1 MNKKYRTVYNKASKT
16 WTLSLVNEEKQVSSR
31 MNGKRFV
38 FNAIASGLMIASG
51 QAFAA
56 NGAVTTDDVST
67 RAAGTDNVCYFDS
80 KTNAV
85 ICGSNAS
92 ASSTGSVAIG
102 TDAKAGGRTKPNT
115 QTVDT
120 ADVNN
125 IAIGQGAVAS
135 AQNPIE
141 AIGSGNIAI
150 GKNVK
155 AVGNSS
161 LAMGNSTGNYGGPQ
175 TYAAGAD
182 SYAIGNGARTGTTVN
197 SASQATGEKSKPA
210 ATPALGAIAF
220 GSDSWVKDE
229 GRYGIAIGD
238 NAYVGLDDGVQKT
251 NNDDVDGGVAIGR
264 RARATK
270 QYATAMGSWAQATEN
285 HATAMGSYAQATGK
299 HATSMGSYAQA
310 TGAQSIAI
318 GGSSGTIY
326 AAKASGLSSIALGEV
341 TRSEGLRSVAISK
354 EANATAQDSIA
365 MGTKSKATVVNALAI
380 GTNSEAL
387 AQNSIAI
394 GDGAKVQSTALTQA
408 TINALNTAQTAY
420 DNAVKA
426 GGSSPNDE
434 QAKTIATAKTALDTA
449 KTNYTTAAGLAKN
462 SIAIGKGAQAT
473 GTQSISIGTG
483 NKVTG
488 NSSGAYGDPSEVRGN
503 NSYTFGND
511 NIVNTATSDSFILGN
526 QNGMGTLGQYDGNG
540 KLTLGSGTGATDA
553 SHSVS
558 LGNRNHI
565 DTKDTFVLGSGINTT
580 GTGSSLKSI
589 GSTVANSVYLGKDSS
604 ANGNE
609 NADAL
614 KYQTLLDSNQ
624 QGKTTTGGMAKVD
637 EATVNGISYGGFAG
651 NTPIGVVTVGYSGGE
666 RRIQNVAAGEISD
679 TSTDAINGSQLYL
692 ITEGLSKQIS
702 GNTTALGG
710 NAAYNPE
717 TKVYTAPTYNLYT
730 GTSTPNTTGSNTQPT
745 STSNTVGDAITAL
758 NNYVNNGFNV
768 KDNVGDTQG
777 VVTPGESVQFINGKG
792 TTSTVTTEDNGVT
805 KIQYDVVK
813 SGLTANPSNG
823 TVTATDKGDAFA
835 TAGDIATAINNS
847 GFIATASGNQTGAK
861 EQLIKAGEKVT
872 LDAGKN
878 LTVVQED
885 GKFSFA
891 TADDVNFNNVNTHT
905 LSVGNSQT
913 TPVVNMT
920 TAVAVPAT
928 NNATEP
934 ATALDI
940 KSSDGKPTQITGVGS
955 TLNKEDVATNPMT
968 NGASNPVNTQL
979 VNLTENSVNPNSA
992 ATVGDL
998 QNMGWLVSATEG
1010 NGYKDVVKNANQVDF
1025 KGTGLATVKGETV
1038 GNIRTIT
1045 VDVNAQAVSNKSQLP
1060 VVYTKAD
1067 GTKVVKDPVSGNFYV
1082 ANADGTPDTKQQVA
1096 VGDVITSMN
1105 NGDNST
1111 TAPTTLANVKGSLKP
1126 TYNVGDMTIG
1136 QDGKPTQVAATAPT
1150 KSETL
1155 APADAAKVY
1164 NHAATVGDVLNA
1176 GWNLQNNG
1184 DAKDFVKPYD
1194 TVNFVNGTG
1203 TTAVVTTSADGKTSE
1218 IRIDSPM
1225 GYVGT
1230 DGKTVDANG
1239 KPNTATNSVS
1249 LVGKDDTKPV
1259 ALKNVSSGLVDNS
1272 TGDAVKLADAAGTT
1286 LTNAV
1291 NVGDLKQAA
1300 AAATTKVDGDSGVSV
1315 TPQTNA
1321 DGSTTYTV
1329 AAKTDG
1335 VTTEVVEGKIVA
1347 KTSPLTNDTMTG
1359 KVNTPNSP
1367 TSLATAGDIA
1377 TAINNSGFIATASG
1391 NQTGAKEQLIKAGE
1405 KVTLDAGKNLTVVQE
1420 DGKFSFA
1427 TADDVNFNNVN
1438 THTLS
1443 VGNSQT
1449 TPVVNMTTAV
1459 AVPATNNATEPAT
1472 ALDIKSSDGK
1482 PTQIT
1487 GVGSTLNKEDVATNP
1502 MTNGASNPVN
1512 TQLVNLT
1519 ENSVNPNSAATVG
1532 DLQNMGWLVSATEG
1546 NGYKDV
1552 VKNANQVDFKG
1563 TGLATVKGETVGN
1576 IRTITVDVNA
1586 QAVSNKSQ
1594 LPVVY
1599 TKADG
1604 TKVVKDPVSG
1614 NFYVANADGTPDTKQ
1629 QVAVGDVITSMNNG
1643 DNSTTAPTT
1652 LANVKGSLKPT
1663 YNVGDMTI
1671 GQDGKPT
1678 QVAATAP
1685 TKSETLAPA
1694 DAAKVYNH
1702 AATVGDVLNA
1712 GWNLQ
1717 NNGDAKDF
1725 VKPYDTVNFVNGT
1738 GTTAVVTT
1746 SADGKTS
1753 EIRIDSPMGYVGT
1766 DGKTVDANGKPNTA
1780 TNSVSLVGKDDTKP
1794 VALKNVSSGL
1804 VDNST
1809 GDAVKLADAAGT
1821 TLTNAVNVGDL
1832 KQAAAAATTKVDGDS
1847 GVSVT
1852 PQTNADGS
1860 TTYTVAAKTDGVT
1873 TEVVEG
1879 KIVAKTSPLTNDTMT
1894 GKVNTPNSPTSLATA
1909 GDIATAINNSGFTL
1923 TAQGD
1928 NGSLVKP
1935 GSTVDMKNTD
1945 GNILISKQKDSND
1958 VTYNLSKDIKVNSV
1972 TAGNTKVSND
1982 GVTINNGAAGQPV
1995 TLSANGLDNGGNKIT
2010 NVAAGQA
2017 DTDAVNVSQLNS
2029 AVAGSKEN
2037 VTSSNKTVNIAETTD
2052 PTTGAK
2058 TFDLAVNTGSSLK
2071 TDPTTGKID
2080 VNTDGNT
2087 IKQDPTTGALQV
2099 ATTTITPNA
2108 NGSVNAGDKTSLATA
2123 ETVANAINQ
2132 SGFNLTTSASE
2143 GTVSGST
2150 NELVNPSE
2158 TITLDAGKNIAVTQ
2172 KGNTISVATKDEVAF
2187 KSVTVPTTNS
2197 NVVINKDGINAGNT
2211 KVTGVASGTNVAVTN
2226 VNAPTDAEKTNI
2238 ANAVKNATGNMLTNA
2253 ANIGDLQAVAQNV
2266 NGSVN
2271 NIVNNVNNIHNIL
2284 GGTVFTTY
2292 NVDDNK
2298 TYTTNSVKSAIDRMN
2313 NEGIKYLHVND
2324 ETAGTNYG
2332 SDGTTTHDSNANGA
2346 YAAAIGYDANA
2357 KGTSSIAIGHGAEA
2371 TGTQSISIGTGNK
2384 VAGNHSGAFGDPN
2397 IINGTTLDG
2406 TKVVDGSYAFG
2417 NNNIINSANT
2427 FVLGNNVNNKG
2438 LDTSNNPTAMGST
2451 VENSIYLGNQTTAT
2465 ADAGYNLTT
2474 SGESGS
2480 TTTGGATGTVNSA
2493 TVSGVTYGGFAGA
2506 TANGVVSVGASGS
2519 ERRIQNVA
2527 AGEIS
2532 ATSTDAINGSQLY
2545 QTTSKVISSLPLQY
2559 SNADAPVQSN
2569 GGSQTNHVTLV
2580 GANEQAPVTLHNVAE
2595 GVAPTDAVN
2604 VNQLYKLNNNLH
2616 YKMQNIADE
2625 ADAGTASAMAA
2636 AGLPQA
2642 YLPGKSMVAVSG
2654 STYRGKQGYAIG
2666 MSAISD
2672 GGNWVIKGVA
2682 TGNSKGHFG
2691 ATIGAGYQW

>member
-197 SASQATGEKSKPA
+197 SASQATGEQSKPA

-220 GSDSWVKDE
+220 GSDAWVKDE

-238 NAYVGLDDGVQKT
+238 NAYVGLDENVAKE

-270 QYATAMGSWAQATEN
+270 KYATAMGSWAQATEN

-365 MGTKSKATVVNALAI
+365 MGTKSKATAVNALAI

-394 GDGAKVQSTALTQA
+394 GVGNRVS
-408 TINALNTAQTAY
+408 
-420 DNAVKA
+420 
-426 GGSSPNDE
+426 
-434 QAKTIATAKTALDTA
+434 
-449 KTNYTTAAGLAKN
+449 
-462 SIAIGKGAQAT
+462 
-473 GTQSISIGTG
+473 GTH
-483 NKVTG
+483 
-488 NSSGAYGDPSEVRGN
+488 SGAYGDPSEVRGN

-511 NIVNTATSDSFILGN
+511 NIVNSATLDAFILGN
-526 QNGMGTLGQYDGNG
+526 QNGMGTLGQYDANG
-540 KLTLGSGTGATDA
+540 KLTLGSGTGTNKA
-553 SHSVS
+553 SNSVS

-565 DTKDTFVLGSGINTT
+565 TTEDTFVLGSGINTT
-580 GTGSSLKSI
+580 GTGRSLASI
-589 GSTVANSVYLGKDSS
+589 DSTVANSVYLGKDSS
-604 ANGNE
+604 ANGNK
-609 NADAL
+609 NADAT
-614 KYQTLLDSNQ
+614 KYQTLLDSNE
-624 QGKTTTGGMAKVD
+624 QGKTTTGGMAIVD
-637 EATVNGISYGGFAG
+637 KATVNGISYGGFAG

-666 RRIQNVAAGEISD
+666 RRIQNVAAGEISE

-768 KDNVGDTQG
+768 KDNGGNTQG

-792 TTSTVTTEDNGVT
+792 TTSTVTTEANSVT

-847 GFIATASGNQTGAK
+847 GFIATASGNKTGAK
-861 EQLIKAGEKVT
+861 EQLIKAGEKLT

-920 TAVAVPAT
+920 TAVAVPAS
-928 NNATEP
+928 NNATKP

-955 TLNKEDVATNPMT
+955 TLNKDNVETKPMT

-1249 LVGKDDTKPV
+1249 LVGKDDAKPV

-1315 TPQTNA
+1315 TPKTNA

-1391 NQTGAKEQLIKAGE
+1391 NKTGAKEQLIKAGE
-1405 KVTLDAGKNLTVVQE
+1405 KLTLDAGKNLTVVQE

-1459 AVPATNNATEPAT
+1459 AVPASNNATKPAT

-1487 GVGSTLNKEDVATNP
+1487 GVGSTLNKDNVETKP

-1780 TNSVSLVGKDDTKP
+1780 TNSVSLVGKDDAKP

-1852 PQTNADGS
+1852 PKTNADGS

-2284 GGTVFTTY
+2284 GGIEFTTY
-2292 NVDDNK
+2292 NVDGNK
-2298 TYTTNSVKSAIDRMN
+2298 TYTLNSVKSAIDHMN
-2313 NEGIKYLHVND
+2313 AEGIKYLHVND
-2324 ETAGTNYG
+2324 ETAGTDFKH
-2332 SDGTTTHDSNANGA
+2332 DGKTTHDSSANGA
-2346 YAAAIGYDANA
+2346 YATAIGYDANA
-2357 KGTSSIAIGHGAEA
+2357 QGTSSIAIGHGAEA

-2545 QTTSKVISSLPLQY
+2545 QTTSKVINSLPLQY
-2559 SNADAPVQSN
+2559 SNVNAPVQSN
-2569 GGSQTNHVTLV
+2569 GGSPTNHVTLV

>member
-526 QNGMGTLGQYDGNG
+526 QNGMGTLGQYDANG
-540 KLTLGSGTGATDA
+540 KLTLGSGTGTTSA
-553 SHSVS
+553 SNSVS
-558 LGNRNHI
+558 LGNRNYI
-565 DTKDTFVLGSGINTT
+565 NTDDTFVLGSGINTT
-580 GTGSSLKSI
+580 GTGRSLASI
-589 GSTVANSVYLGKDSS
+589 DSTVANSVYLGKDSS
-604 ANGNE
+604 ANGNK
-609 NADAL
+609 NADAT

-624 QGKTTTGGMAKVD
+624 QGTTTTGGMAKVD

-666 RRIQNVAAGEISD
+666 RRIQNVAAGEISE

-730 GTSTPNTTGSNTQPT
+730 GTSTPNTTGSNTQPA
-745 STSNTVGDAITAL
+745 STSHTVGDAITAL

-768 KDNVGDTQG
+768 KDNGGNTQG
-777 VVTPGESVQFINGKG
+777 VVTPGESVQFINGTG

-878 LTVVQED
+878 LTVVQKD

-920 TAVAVPAT
+920 TAVAVPAS
-928 NNATEP
+928 NNATKP

-955 TLNKEDVATNPMT
+955 TLNKDNVETKPMT

-1038 GNIRTIT
+1038 DNIRTIT

-1126 TYNVGDMTIG
+1126 TYNVGDMTID

-1225 GYVGT
+1225 AYVGT

-1321 DGSTTYTV
+1321 DGSMTYTV

-1335 VTTEVVEGKIVA
+1335 VTTEVVDGNIVA
-1347 KTSPLTNDTMTG
+1347 KTSSLTIND
-1359 KVNTPNSP
+1359 
-1367 TSLATAGDIA
+1367 
-1377 TAINNSGFIATASG
+1377 
-1391 NQTGAKEQLIKAGE
+1391 E
-1405 KVTLDAGKNLTVVQE
+1405 
-1420 DGKFSFA
+1420 
-1427 TADDVNFNNVN
+1427 
-1438 THTLS
+1438 
-1443 VGNSQT
+1443 
-1449 TPVVNMTTAV
+1449 
-1459 AVPATNNATEPAT
+1459 
-1472 ALDIKSSDGK
+1472 
-1482 PTQIT
+1482 
-1487 GVGSTLNKEDVATNP
+1487 
-1502 MTNGASNPVN
+1502 
-1512 TQLVNLT
+1512 
-1519 ENSVNPNSAATVG
+1519 
-1532 DLQNMGWLVSATEG
+1532 
-1546 NGYKDV
+1546 
-1552 VKNANQVDFKG
+1552 
-1563 TGLATVKGETVGN
+1563 
-1576 IRTITVDVNA
+1576 
-1586 QAVSNKSQ
+1586 
-1594 LPVVY
+1594 
-1599 TKADG
+1599 
-1604 TKVVKDPVSG
+1604 
-1614 NFYVANADGTPDTKQ
+1614 
-1629 QVAVGDVITSMNNG
+1629 
-1643 DNSTTAPTT
+1643 
-1652 LANVKGSLKPT
+1652 
-1663 YNVGDMTI
+1663 
-1671 GQDGKPT
+1671 
-1678 QVAATAP
+1678 
-1685 TKSETLAPA
+1685 
-1694 DAAKVYNH
+1694 
-1702 AATVGDVLNA
+1702 
-1712 GWNLQ
+1712 
-1717 NNGDAKDF
+1717 
-1725 VKPYDTVNFVNGT
+1725 
-1738 GTTAVVTT
+1738 
-1746 SADGKTS
+1746 
-1753 EIRIDSPMGYVGT
+1753 
-1766 DGKTVDANGKPNTA
+1766 
-1780 TNSVSLVGKDDTKP
+1780 
-1794 VALKNVSSGL
+1794 
-1804 VDNST
+1804 
-1809 GDAVKLADAAGT
+1809 
-1821 TLTNAVNVGDL
+1821 
-1832 KQAAAAATTKVDGDS
+1832 
-1847 GVSVT
+1847 
-1852 PQTNADGS
+1852 
-1860 TTYTVAAKTDGVT
+1860 
-1873 TEVVEG
+1873 
-1879 KIVAKTSPLTNDTMT
+1879 T

-2271 NIVNNVNNIHNIL
+2271 NIISNVDNIHKIL
-2284 GGTVFTTY
+2284 GNTTAFTTY
-2292 NVDDNK
+2292 NVDGNK
-2298 TYTTNSVKSAIDRMN
+2298 TYTLNSVKSAIDHMN
-2313 NEGIKYLHVND
+2313 AEGIKYLHVND
-2324 ETAGTNYG
+2324 ETAGTDFKH
-2332 SDGTTTHDSNANGA
+2332 DGKTTHDSSANGA
-2346 YAAAIGYDANA
+2346 YATAIGYDANA

-2474 SGESGS
+2474 SGKSGS

-2519 ERRIQNVA
+2519 ERRIPNVA

-2545 QTTSKVISSLPLQY
+2545 QTTSKVINSLPLQY
-2559 SNADAPVQSN
+2559 SNVDAPVQSN
-2569 GGSQTNHVTLV
+2569 GGSPTNHVTLV

>member
-135 AQNPIE
+135 AQNHIE

-285 HATAMGSYAQATGK
+285 

-462 SIAIGKGAQAT
+462 SIAIGKGAQAA
-473 GTQSISIGTG
+473 GLQSISIGTG

-511 NIVNTATSDSFILGN
+511 NIVNSATLDAFILGN
-526 QNGMGTLGQYDGNG
+526 QNGMGTLGQYDANG
-540 KLTLGSGTGATDA
+540 KLTLGSGTGTTSA
-553 SHSVS
+553 SNSVS
-558 LGNRNHI
+558 LGNRNYI
-565 DTKDTFVLGSGINTT
+565 NTDDTFVLGSGINTT
-580 GTGSSLKSI
+580 GTGRSLASI
-589 GSTVANSVYLGKDSS
+589 DSTVANSVYLGKDSS
-604 ANGNE
+604 ANGNK
-609 NADAL
+609 NADAT
-614 KYQTLLDSNQ
+614 KYQTLLDSNE
-624 QGKTTTGGMAKVD
+624 QGKTTTGGMAIVD
-637 EATVNGISYGGFAG
+637 KATVNGISYGGFAG

-666 RRIQNVAAGEISD
+666 RRIQNVAAGEISE

-730 GTSTPNTTGSNTQPT
+730 GTSTPNTTGSNTQPA
-745 STSNTVGDAITAL
+745 STSHTVGDAITAL

-768 KDNVGDTQG
+768 KDNGGNTQG
-777 VVTPGESVQFINGKG
+777 VVTPGESVQFINGTG

-813 SGLTANPSNG
+813 SGLTVNPSNG

-920 TAVAVPAT
+920 TTKAVLAS

-955 TLNKEDVATNPMT
+955 TLNKDNVETKPMT

-1038 GNIRTIT
+1038 DNIRTIT

-1249 LVGKDDTKPV
+1249 LVGKDDAKPV

-1300 AAATTKVDGDSGVSV
+1300 VAATTKVDGDSGVSV
-1315 TPQTNA
+1315 TPKTNA

-1347 KTSPLTNDTMTG
+1347 KTS
-1359 KVNTPNSP
+1359 S
-1367 TSLATAGDIA
+1367 
-1377 TAINNSGFIATASG
+1377 
-1391 NQTGAKEQLIKAGE
+1391 
-1405 KVTLDAGKNLTVVQE
+1405 
-1420 DGKFSFA
+1420 
-1427 TADDVNFNNVN
+1427 
-1438 THTLS
+1438 
-1443 VGNSQT
+1443 
-1449 TPVVNMTTAV
+1449 
-1459 AVPATNNATEPAT
+1459 
-1472 ALDIKSSDGK
+1472 
-1482 PTQIT
+1482 
-1487 GVGSTLNKEDVATNP
+1487 
-1502 MTNGASNPVN
+1502 
-1512 TQLVNLT
+1512 
-1519 ENSVNPNSAATVG
+1519 
-1532 DLQNMGWLVSATEG
+1532 
-1546 NGYKDV
+1546 
-1552 VKNANQVDFKG
+1552 
-1563 TGLATVKGETVGN
+1563 
-1576 IRTITVDVNA
+1576 
-1586 QAVSNKSQ
+1586 
-1594 LPVVY
+1594 
-1599 TKADG
+1599 
-1604 TKVVKDPVSG
+1604 
-1614 NFYVANADGTPDTKQ
+1614 
-1629 QVAVGDVITSMNNG
+1629 
-1643 DNSTTAPTT
+1643 
-1652 LANVKGSLKPT
+1652 
-1663 YNVGDMTI
+1663 
-1671 GQDGKPT
+1671 
-1678 QVAATAP
+1678 
-1685 TKSETLAPA
+1685 
-1694 DAAKVYNH
+1694 
-1702 AATVGDVLNA
+1702 
-1712 GWNLQ
+1712 
-1717 NNGDAKDF
+1717 
-1725 VKPYDTVNFVNGT
+1725 
-1738 GTTAVVTT
+1738 
-1746 SADGKTS
+1746 
-1753 EIRIDSPMGYVGT
+1753 
-1766 DGKTVDANGKPNTA
+1766 
-1780 TNSVSLVGKDDTKP
+1780 
-1794 VALKNVSSGL
+1794 
-1804 VDNST
+1804 
-1809 GDAVKLADAAGT
+1809 
-1821 TLTNAVNVGDL
+1821 
-1832 KQAAAAATTKVDGDS
+1832 
-1847 GVSVT
+1847 
-1852 PQTNADGS
+1852 
-1860 TTYTVAAKTDGVT
+1860 
-1873 TEVVEG
+1873 
-1879 KIVAKTSPLTNDTMT
+1879 LTNDTMT

>member
-197 SASQATGEKSKPA
+197 SASQATGKVSALE

-238 NAYVGLDDGVQKT
+238 NAYVGLDKDVAKE
-251 NNDDVDGGVAIGR
+251 NNDDVNGGVAIGR
-264 RARATK
+264 RARVTK
-270 QYATAMGSWAQATEN
+270 KYATAI
-285 HATAMGSYAQATGK
+285 GSYAQAK
-299 HATSMGSYAQA
+299 
-310 TGAQSIAI
+310 GAQSIAI
-318 GGSSGTIY
+318 GGSSSDMY

-354 EANATAQDSIA
+354 EANATATDSIA
-365 MGTKSKATVVNALAI
+365 MGTKSKATAVNALAI

-394 GDGAKVQSTALTQA
+394 GVGNRVS
-408 TINALNTAQTAY
+408 
-420 DNAVKA
+420 
-426 GGSSPNDE
+426 
-434 QAKTIATAKTALDTA
+434 
-449 KTNYTTAAGLAKN
+449 
-462 SIAIGKGAQAT
+462 
-473 GTQSISIGTG
+473 GTH
-483 NKVTG
+483 
-488 NSSGAYGDPSEVRGN
+488 SGAYGDPSEVRGN

-511 NIVNTATSDSFILGN
+511 NIVNSATLDAFILGN
-526 QNGMGTLGQYDGNG
+526 QNGMGTLGQYDANG
-540 KLTLGSGTGATDA
+540 KLTLGSGTGTTSA
-553 SHSVS
+553 SNSVS
-558 LGNRNHI
+558 LGNRNYI
-565 DTKDTFVLGSGINTT
+565 NTDDTFVLGSGINTT
-580 GTGSSLKSI
+580 GTGRSLASI
-589 GSTVANSVYLGKDSS
+589 DSTVANSVYLGKDSS
-604 ANGNE
+604 ANGNK
-609 NADAL
+609 NADAT
-614 KYQTLLDSNQ
+614 KYQTLLDSNE
-624 QGKTTTGGMAKVD
+624 QGKTTTGGMAIVD
-637 EATVNGISYGGFAG
+637 KATVNGISYGGFAG

-666 RRIQNVAAGEISD
+666 RRIQNVAAGEISE

-730 GTSTPNTTGSNTQPT
+730 GTSTPNTTGSNTQPA
-745 STSNTVGDAITAL
+745 STSHTVGDAITAL

-768 KDNVGDTQG
+768 KDNGGNTQG
-777 VVTPGESVQFINGKG
+777 VVTPGESVQFINGTG

-813 SGLTANPSNG
+813 SGLTVNPSNG

-878 LTVVQED
+878 LTVVQKD

-920 TAVAVPAT
+920 TAVAVPAS
-928 NNATEP
+928 NNATKP

-955 TLNKEDVATNPMT
+955 TLNKEDVETNPMT

-1038 GNIRTIT
+1038 DNIRTIT

-1126 TYNVGDMTIG
+1126 TYNVGDMTID

-1335 VTTEVVEGKIVA
+1335 VTTEVVNGNIVA
-1347 KTSPLTNDTMTG
+1347 KTSSLTIND
-1359 KVNTPNSP
+1359 
-1367 TSLATAGDIA
+1367 
-1377 TAINNSGFIATASG
+1377 
-1391 NQTGAKEQLIKAGE
+1391 E
-1405 KVTLDAGKNLTVVQE
+1405 
-1420 DGKFSFA
+1420 
-1427 TADDVNFNNVN
+1427 
-1438 THTLS
+1438 
-1443 VGNSQT
+1443 
-1449 TPVVNMTTAV
+1449 
-1459 AVPATNNATEPAT
+1459 
-1472 ALDIKSSDGK
+1472 
-1482 PTQIT
+1482 
-1487 GVGSTLNKEDVATNP
+1487 
-1502 MTNGASNPVN
+1502 
-1512 TQLVNLT
+1512 
-1519 ENSVNPNSAATVG
+1519 
-1532 DLQNMGWLVSATEG
+1532 
-1546 NGYKDV
+1546 
-1552 VKNANQVDFKG
+1552 
-1563 TGLATVKGETVGN
+1563 
-1576 IRTITVDVNA
+1576 
-1586 QAVSNKSQ
+1586 
-1594 LPVVY
+1594 
-1599 TKADG
+1599 
-1604 TKVVKDPVSG
+1604 
-1614 NFYVANADGTPDTKQ
+1614 
-1629 QVAVGDVITSMNNG
+1629 
-1643 DNSTTAPTT
+1643 
-1652 LANVKGSLKPT
+1652 
-1663 YNVGDMTI
+1663 
-1671 GQDGKPT
+1671 
-1678 QVAATAP
+1678 
-1685 TKSETLAPA
+1685 
-1694 DAAKVYNH
+1694 
-1702 AATVGDVLNA
+1702 
-1712 GWNLQ
+1712 
-1717 NNGDAKDF
+1717 
-1725 VKPYDTVNFVNGT
+1725 
-1738 GTTAVVTT
+1738 
-1746 SADGKTS
+1746 
-1753 EIRIDSPMGYVGT
+1753 
-1766 DGKTVDANGKPNTA
+1766 
-1780 TNSVSLVGKDDTKP
+1780 
-1794 VALKNVSSGL
+1794 
-1804 VDNST
+1804 
-1809 GDAVKLADAAGT
+1809 
-1821 TLTNAVNVGDL
+1821 
-1832 KQAAAAATTKVDGDS
+1832 
-1847 GVSVT
+1847 
-1852 PQTNADGS
+1852 
-1860 TTYTVAAKTDGVT
+1860 
-1873 TEVVEG
+1873 
-1879 KIVAKTSPLTNDTMT
+1879 T

-2284 GGTVFTTY
+2284 GGIEFTTY
-2292 NVDDNK
+2292 NVDGNK
-2298 TYTTNSVKSAIDRMN
+2298 TYTLNSVKSAIDHMN
-2313 NEGIKYLHVND
+2313 AEGIKYLHVND
-2324 ETAGTNYG
+2324 ETAGTDFKH
-2332 SDGTTTHDSNANGA
+2332 DGKTTHDSSANGA
-2346 YAAAIGYDANA
+2346 YATAIGYDANA
-2357 KGTSSIAIGHGAEA
+2357 QGTSSIAIGHGAEA

-2545 QTTSKVISSLPLQY
+2545 QTTSKVINSLPLQY
-2559 SNADAPVQSN
+2559 SNVNAPVQSN
-2569 GGSQTNHVTLV
+2569 GGSPTNHVTLV

>member
-1 MNKKYRTVYNKASKT
+1 M
-16 WTLSLVNEEKQVSSR
+16 
-31 MNGKRFV
+31 
-38 FNAIASGLMIASG
+38 
-51 QAFAA
+51 
-56 NGAVTTDDVST
+56 
-67 RAAGTDNVCYFDS
+67 
-80 KTNAV
+80 
-85 ICGSNAS
+85 
-92 ASSTGSVAIG
+92 
-102 TDAKAGGRTKPNT
+102 
-115 QTVDT
+115 
-120 ADVNN
+120 
-125 IAIGQGAVAS
+125 
-135 AQNPIE
+135 
-141 AIGSGNIAI
+141 
-150 GKNVK
+150 
-155 AVGNSS
+155 
-161 LAMGNSTGNYGGPQ
+161 
-175 TYAAGAD
+175 
-182 SYAIGNGARTGTTVN
+182 
-197 SASQATGEKSKPA
+197 
-210 ATPALGAIAF
+210 
-220 GSDSWVKDE
+220 
-229 GRYGIAIGD
+229 
-238 NAYVGLDDGVQKT
+238 
-251 NNDDVDGGVAIGR
+251 
-264 RARATK
+264 
-270 QYATAMGSWAQATEN
+270 
-285 HATAMGSYAQATGK
+285 
-299 HATSMGSYAQA
+299 
-310 TGAQSIAI
+310 
-318 GGSSGTIY
+318 
-326 AAKASGLSSIALGEV
+326 
-341 TRSEGLRSVAISK
+341 
-354 EANATAQDSIA
+354 
-365 MGTKSKATVVNALAI
+365 
-380 GTNSEAL
+380 
-387 AQNSIAI
+387 
-394 GDGAKVQSTALTQA
+394 
-408 TINALNTAQTAY
+408 
-420 DNAVKA
+420 
-426 GGSSPNDE
+426 
-434 QAKTIATAKTALDTA
+434 
-449 KTNYTTAAGLAKN
+449 
-462 SIAIGKGAQAT
+462 
-473 GTQSISIGTG
+473 
-483 NKVTG
+483 
-488 NSSGAYGDPSEVRGN
+488 
-503 NSYTFGND
+503 
-511 NIVNTATSDSFILGN
+511 
-526 QNGMGTLGQYDGNG
+526 
-540 KLTLGSGTGATDA
+540 
-553 SHSVS
+553 
-558 LGNRNHI
+558 
-565 DTKDTFVLGSGINTT
+565 
-580 GTGSSLKSI
+580 
-589 GSTVANSVYLGKDSS
+589 
-604 ANGNE
+604 
-609 NADAL
+609 
-614 KYQTLLDSNQ
+614 
-624 QGKTTTGGMAKVD
+624 
-637 EATVNGISYGGFAG
+637 NGISYGGFAG

-666 RRIQNVAAGEISD
+666 RRIQNVAAGEISE

-768 KDNVGDTQG
+768 KDNGGNTQG

-813 SGLTANPSNG
+813 SGLNTDPSNG
-823 TVTATDKGDAFA
+823 TVTATDTGDTFA

-891 TADDVNFNNVNTHT
+891 TADNVNFNNVNTHT
-905 LSVGNSQT
+905 LSVGDKSQDL
-913 TPVVNMT
+913 PVVNMT
-920 TAVAVPAT
+920 TKAAAPAS
-928 NNATEP
+928 NNTDAP
-934 ATALDI
+934 KIALDI

-955 TLNKEDVATNPMT
+955 TLNKDNVETKPMT

-979 VNLTENSVNPNSA
+979 VNLTGDSVNPNSA

-998 QNMGWLVSATEG
+998 QNMGWLVSAIEG

-1249 LVGKDDTKPV
+1249 LVGKDDAKPV

-1335 VTTEVVEGKIVA
+1335 VTTEVVDGNIVA
-1347 KTSPLTNDTMTG
+1347 KTSSLTINDETG

-1427 TADDVNFNNVN
+1427 TADNVNFNNVN

-1443 VGNSQT
+1443 VGDKSQDL
-1449 TPVVNMTTAV
+1449 PVVNMTTKA
-1459 AVPATNNATEPAT
+1459 AAPASNNTDAPKI

-1487 GVGSTLNKEDVATNP
+1487 GVGSTLNKDNVETKP

-1519 ENSVNPNSAATVG
+1519 GDSVNPNSAATVG
-1532 DLQNMGWLVSATEG
+1532 DLQNMGWLVSAIEG

-1780 TNSVSLVGKDDTKP
+1780 TNSVSLVGKDDAKP

-1873 TEVVEG
+1873 TEVVDG
-1879 KIVAKTSPLTNDTMT
+1879 NIVAKTSSLTINDET

-1923 TAQGD
+1923 TAQGG

-2099 ATTTITPNA
+2099 ATTTITPNT

-2271 NIVNNVNNIHNIL
+2271 NIISNVDNIHKIL
-2284 GGTVFTTY
+2284 GNTTAFTTY
-2292 NVDDNK
+2292 NVDGNK
-2298 TYTTNSVKSAIDRMN
+2298 TYTLNSVKSAIDHMN
-2313 NEGIKYLHVND
+2313 AEGIKYLHVND
-2324 ETAGTNYG
+2324 ETAGTDFKH
-2332 SDGTTTHDSNANGA
+2332 DGKTTHDSSANGA
-2346 YAAAIGYDANA
+2346 YATAIGYDANA

-2474 SGESGS
+2474 SGKSGS

-2545 QTTSKVISSLPLQY
+2545 QTTSKVINSLPLQY
-2559 SNADAPVQSN
+2559 SNVDAPVQSN
-2569 GGSQTNHVTLV
+2569 GGSPTNHVTLV

>member
-51 QAFAA
+51 QTFAA

-197 SASQATGEKSKPA
+197 SASQATGKVSDLE

-238 NAYVGLDDGVQKT
+238 NAYVGLDNDVAKT
-251 NNDDVDGGVAIGR
+251 NNDDVNGGVAIGR

-270 QYATAMGSWAQATEN
+270 KYATAMGSF
-285 HATAMGSYAQATGK
+285 
-299 HATSMGSYAQA
+299 AQA

-318 GGSSGTIY
+318 GGSSSAMY
-326 AAKASGLSSIALGEV
+326 AAKASGMSSIALGEV
-341 TRSEGLRSVAISK
+341 ARSEGLRSVAISK
-354 EANATAQDSIA
+354 EANATALDSIA
-365 MGTKSKATVVNALAI
+365 MGTKSKATAVNALAI

-394 GDGAKVQSTALTQA
+394 GVGNRVS
-408 TINALNTAQTAY
+408 
-420 DNAVKA
+420 
-426 GGSSPNDE
+426 
-434 QAKTIATAKTALDTA
+434 
-449 KTNYTTAAGLAKN
+449 
-462 SIAIGKGAQAT
+462 
-473 GTQSISIGTG
+473 GTH
-483 NKVTG
+483 
-488 NSSGAYGDPSEVRGN
+488 SGAYGDPSEVRGN

-511 NIVNTATSDSFILGN
+511 NIVNSATLDAFILGN
-526 QNGMGTLGQYDGNG
+526 QNGMGTLGQYDANG
-540 KLTLGSGTGATDA
+540 KLTLGSGTGTTSA
-553 SHSVS
+553 SNSVS
-558 LGNRNHI
+558 LGNRNYI
-565 DTKDTFVLGSGINTT
+565 NTDDTFVLGSGINTT
-580 GTGSSLKSI
+580 GTGRSLKSI
-589 GSTVANSVYLGKDSS
+589 DSTVANSVYLGKDSS
-604 ANGNE
+604 ANGNK
-609 NADAL
+609 NADAT
-614 KYQTLLDSNQ
+614 KYQTLLDSNE
-624 QGKTTTGGMAKVD
+624 QGKTTTGGMAIVD
-637 EATVNGISYGGFAG
+637 KATVNGISYGGFAG

-666 RRIQNVAAGEISD
+666 RRIQNVAAGEISE

-813 SGLTANPSNG
+813 SGLNTDPSNG
-823 TVTATDKGDAFA
+823 TVTATDTGDTFA

-847 GFIATASGNQTGAK
+847 GFIATASGNKTGAK
-861 EQLIKAGEKVT
+861 EQLIKAGEKLT

-920 TAVAVPAT
+920 TAVAVPAS

-979 VNLTENSVNPNSA
+979 VNLTGDSVNPNSA

-998 QNMGWLVSATEG
+998 QNMGWLVSAIEG

-1315 TPQTNA
+1315 TP
-1321 DGSTTYTV
+1321 
-1329 AAKTDG
+1329 K
-1335 VTTEVVEGKIVA
+1335 
-1347 KTSPLTNDTMTG
+1347 
-1359 KVNTPNSP
+1359 
-1367 TSLATAGDIA
+1367 
-1377 TAINNSGFIATASG
+1377 
-1391 NQTGAKEQLIKAGE
+1391 
-1405 KVTLDAGKNLTVVQE
+1405 
-1420 DGKFSFA
+1420 
-1427 TADDVNFNNVN
+1427 
-1438 THTLS
+1438 
-1443 VGNSQT
+1443 
-1449 TPVVNMTTAV
+1449 
-1459 AVPATNNATEPAT
+1459 
-1472 ALDIKSSDGK
+1472 
-1482 PTQIT
+1482 
-1487 GVGSTLNKEDVATNP
+1487 
-1502 MTNGASNPVN
+1502 
-1512 TQLVNLT
+1512 
-1519 ENSVNPNSAATVG
+1519 
-1532 DLQNMGWLVSATEG
+1532 
-1546 NGYKDV
+1546 
-1552 VKNANQVDFKG
+1552 
-1563 TGLATVKGETVGN
+1563 
-1576 IRTITVDVNA
+1576 
-1586 QAVSNKSQ
+1586 
-1594 LPVVY
+1594 
-1599 TKADG
+1599 
-1604 TKVVKDPVSG
+1604 
-1614 NFYVANADGTPDTKQ
+1614 
-1629 QVAVGDVITSMNNG
+1629 
-1643 DNSTTAPTT
+1643 
-1652 LANVKGSLKPT
+1652 
-1663 YNVGDMTI
+1663 
-1671 GQDGKPT
+1671 
-1678 QVAATAP
+1678 
-1685 TKSETLAPA
+1685 
-1694 DAAKVYNH
+1694 
-1702 AATVGDVLNA
+1702 
-1712 GWNLQ
+1712 
-1717 NNGDAKDF
+1717 
-1725 VKPYDTVNFVNGT
+1725 
-1738 GTTAVVTT
+1738 
-1746 SADGKTS
+1746 
-1753 EIRIDSPMGYVGT
+1753 
-1766 DGKTVDANGKPNTA
+1766 
-1780 TNSVSLVGKDDTKP
+1780 
-1794 VALKNVSSGL
+1794 
-1804 VDNST
+1804 
-1809 GDAVKLADAAGT
+1809 
-1821 TLTNAVNVGDL
+1821 
-1832 KQAAAAATTKVDGDS
+1832 
-1847 GVSVT
+1847 
-1852 PQTNADGS
+1852 TNADGS

-2238 ANAVKNATGNMLTNA
+2238 ADAVKNATGNMLTNA

-2271 NIVNNVNNIHNIL
+2271 NIINNVNNIHNIL

-2292 NVDDNK
+2292 NVDDNN
-2298 TYTTNSVKSAIDRMN
+2298 TYSTNSVKTAIDRMN

-2324 ETAGTNYG
+2324 ETAGTDFRY
-2332 SDGTTTHDSNANGA
+2332 DGKTTHDSSANGA
-2346 YAAAIGYDANA
+2346 YATAIGYDANA

-2406 TKVVDGSYAFG
+2406 TEVVDGSYAFG

-2427 FVLGNNVNNKG
+2427 FILGNNVNNKG

-2474 SGESGS
+2474 SGKSGS

-2559 SNADAPVQSN
+2559 SNVDAPVQSN
-2569 GGSQTNHVTLV
+2569 GGSPTNHVTLV

>member
-197 SASQATGEKSKPA
+197 SASQATGEQSKAP

-220 GSDSWVKDE
+220 GSDAWVKDE

-238 NAYVGLDDGVQKT
+238 NAYVGLDNGVNKT
-251 NNDDVDGGVAIGR
+251 DNDDVNGGVAIGR

-270 QYATAMGSWAQATEN
+270 KYATAMGSWAQATEN

-341 TRSEGLRSVAISK
+341 TRSEGFRSVAIAK

-365 MGTKSKATVVNALAI
+365 MGTKSKATAVNALAI
-380 GTNSEAL
+380 GTSSEAL

-394 GDGAKVQSTALTQA
+394 GVGNRVS
-408 TINALNTAQTAY
+408 
-420 DNAVKA
+420 
-426 GGSSPNDE
+426 
-434 QAKTIATAKTALDTA
+434 
-449 KTNYTTAAGLAKN
+449 
-462 SIAIGKGAQAT
+462 
-473 GTQSISIGTG
+473 GTH
-483 NKVTG
+483 
-488 NSSGAYGDPSEVRGN
+488 SGAYGDPSEVRGN

-511 NIVNTATSDSFILGN
+511 NIVNSATLDAFILGN
-526 QNGMGTLGQYDGNG
+526 QNGMGTLGQYDANG
-540 KLTLGSGTGATDA
+540 KLTLGSGTGTNKA
-553 SHSVS
+553 SNSVS
-558 LGNRNHI
+558 LGNRNYI
-565 DTKDTFVLGSGINTT
+565 NTEDTFVLGSGINTT
-580 GTGSSLKSI
+580 GTGSSLNGI

-604 ANGNE
+604 ANGNK
-609 NADAL
+609 NADAT
-614 KYQTLLDSNQ
+614 KYQTLLDSNE
-624 QGKTTTGGMAKVD
+624 QGKTTTGGMAIVD
-637 EATVNGISYGGFAG
+637 KATVNGISYGGFAG

-666 RRIQNVAAGEISD
+666 RRIQNVAAGEISE

-768 KDNVGDTQG
+768 KDNGGNTQG

-792 TTSTVTTEDNGVT
+792 TTSTVTTEANSVT

-847 GFIATASGNQTGAK
+847 GFIATASGNKTGAK
-861 EQLIKAGEKVT
+861 EQLIKAGEKLT

-920 TAVAVPAT
+920 TTKAVLAS
-928 NNATEP
+928 NNATAP

-955 TLNKEDVATNPMT
+955 TLNKEDVETNPMT

-1038 GNIRTIT
+1038 DNIRTIT

-1126 TYNVGDMTIG
+1126 TYNVGDMTID

-1249 LVGKDDTKPV
+1249 LVGKDDAKPV

-1315 TPQTNA
+1315 TPKTNA
-1321 DGSTTYTV
+1321 DGSMTYTV

-1391 NQTGAKEQLIKAGE
+1391 NKTGAKEQLIKAGE
-1405 KVTLDAGKNLTVVQE
+1405 KLTLDAGKNLTVVQE

-1449 TPVVNMTTAV
+1449 TPVVNMTTTKAV
-1459 AVPATNNATEPAT
+1459 LASNNATAPAT

-1487 GVGSTLNKEDVATNP
+1487 GVGSTLNKEDVETNP

-1563 TGLATVKGETVGN
+1563 TGLATVKGETVDN

-1671 GQDGKPT
+1671 DQDGKPT

-1780 TNSVSLVGKDDTKP
+1780 TNSVSLVGKDDAKP

-1852 PQTNADGS
+1852 PKTNADGS
-1860 TTYTVAAKTDGVT
+1860 MTYTVAAKTDGVT

-1923 TAQGD
+1923 TAQGE

-2017 DTDAVNVSQLNS
+2017 DTDAVNVSQLNG

-2271 NIVNNVNNIHNIL
+2271 NIINNVNNIHNIL

-2292 NVDDNK
+2292 NVADNQ

-2313 NEGIKYLHVND
+2313 AEGIKYFHVNN
-2324 ETAGTNYG
+2324 EKAGTDFKH
-2332 SDGTTTHDSNANGA
+2332 DGKTTHDSNAKGA
-2346 YAAAIGYDANA
+2346 YATAIGYDANA

-2545 QTTSKVISSLPLQY
+2545 QTTSKVINSLPLQY
-2559 SNADAPVQSN
+2559 SNVNAPPQSK
-2569 GGSQTNHVTLV
+2569 VMAVARLITL
-2580 GANEQAPVTLHNVAE
+2580 LW
-2595 GVAPTDAVN
+2595 
-2604 VNQLYKLNNNLH
+2604 
-2616 YKMQNIADE
+2616 
-2625 ADAGTASAMAA
+2625 SAQMNKH
-2636 AGLPQA
+2636 L
-2642 YLPGKSMVAVSG
+2642 
-2654 STYRGKQGYAIG
+2654 
-2666 MSAISD
+2666 
-2672 GGNWVIKGVA
+2672 
-2682 TGNSKGHFG
+2682 
-2691 ATIGAGYQW
+2691 

>member
-197 SASQATGEKSKPA
+197 SASQATGKVSALE

-238 NAYVGLDDGVQKT
+238 NAYVGLDKDVAKE
-251 NNDDVDGGVAIGR
+251 NNDDVNGGVAIGR
-264 RARATK
+264 RARVTK
-270 QYATAMGSWAQATEN
+270 KYATAI
-285 HATAMGSYAQATGK
+285 GSYAQAK
-299 HATSMGSYAQA
+299 
-310 TGAQSIAI
+310 GAQSIAI
-318 GGSSGTIY
+318 GGSSSDMY

-354 EANATAQDSIA
+354 EANATATDSIA
-365 MGTKSKATVVNALAI
+365 MGTKSKATAVNALAI

-394 GDGAKVQSTALTQA
+394 GVGNRVS
-408 TINALNTAQTAY
+408 
-420 DNAVKA
+420 
-426 GGSSPNDE
+426 
-434 QAKTIATAKTALDTA
+434 
-449 KTNYTTAAGLAKN
+449 
-462 SIAIGKGAQAT
+462 
-473 GTQSISIGTG
+473 GTH
-483 NKVTG
+483 
-488 NSSGAYGDPSEVRGN
+488 SGAYGDPSEVRGN

-511 NIVNTATSDSFILGN
+511 NIVNSATLDAFILGN
-526 QNGMGTLGQYDGNG
+526 QNGMGTLGQYDANG
-540 KLTLGSGTGATDA
+540 KLTLGSGTGTTSA
-553 SHSVS
+553 SNSVS
-558 LGNRNHI
+558 LGNRNYI
-565 DTKDTFVLGSGINTT
+565 NTDDTFVLGSGINTT
-580 GTGSSLKSI
+580 GTGRSLASI
-589 GSTVANSVYLGKDSS
+589 DSTVANSVYLGKDSS
-604 ANGNE
+604 ANGNK
-609 NADAL
+609 NADAT
-614 KYQTLLDSNQ
+614 KYQTLLDSNE
-624 QGKTTTGGMAKVD
+624 QGKTTTGGMAIVD
-637 EATVNGISYGGFAG
+637 KATVNGISYGGFAG

-666 RRIQNVAAGEISD
+666 RRIQNVAAGEISE

-730 GTSTPNTTGSNTQPT
+730 GTSTPNTTGSNTQPA
-745 STSNTVGDAITAL
+745 STSHTVGDAITAL

-768 KDNVGDTQG
+768 KDNGGNTQG
-777 VVTPGESVQFINGKG
+777 VVTPGESVQFINGTG

-813 SGLTANPSNG
+813 SGLTVNPSNG

-878 LTVVQED
+878 LTVVQKD

-920 TAVAVPAT
+920 TAVAVPAS
-928 NNATEP
+928 NNATKP

-955 TLNKEDVATNPMT
+955 TLNKEDVETNPMT

-1038 GNIRTIT
+1038 DNIRTIT

-1126 TYNVGDMTIG
+1126 TYNVGDMTID

-1335 VTTEVVEGKIVA
+1335 VTTEVVNGNIVA
-1347 KTSPLTNDTMTG
+1347 KTSSLTINDETG

-1405 KVTLDAGKNLTVVQE
+1405 KVTLDAGKNLTVVQK

-1459 AVPATNNATEPAT
+1459 AVPASNNATKPAT

-1487 GVGSTLNKEDVATNP
+1487 GVGSTLNKEDVETNP

-1563 TGLATVKGETVGN
+1563 TGLATVKGETVDN

-1671 GQDGKPT
+1671 DQDGKPT

-1873 TEVVEG
+1873 TEVVNG
-1879 KIVAKTSPLTNDTMT
+1879 NIVAKTSSLTINDET

-2284 GGTVFTTY
+2284 GGIEFTTY
-2292 NVDDNK
+2292 NVDGNK
-2298 TYTTNSVKSAIDRMN
+2298 TYTLNSVKSAIDHMN
-2313 NEGIKYLHVND
+2313 AEGIKYLHVND
-2324 ETAGTNYG
+2324 ETAGTDFKH
-2332 SDGTTTHDSNANGA
+2332 DGKTTHDSSANGA
-2346 YAAAIGYDANA
+2346 YATAIGYDANA
-2357 KGTSSIAIGHGAEA
+2357 QGTSSIAIGHGAEA

-2545 QTTSKVISSLPLQY
+2545 QTTSKVINSLPLQY
-2559 SNADAPVQSN
+2559 SNVNAPVQSN
-2569 GGSQTNHVTLV
+2569 GGSPTNHVTLV

>member
-197 SASQATGEKSKPA
+197 SASQATGKVSALE

-238 NAYVGLDDGVQKT
+238 NAYVGLDNDVAKT
-251 NNDDVDGGVAIGR
+251 NNDDVNGGVAIGR

-270 QYATAMGSWAQATEN
+270 KYATAMGSF
-285 HATAMGSYAQATGK
+285 
-299 HATSMGSYAQA
+299 AQA

-318 GGSSGTIY
+318 GGSSSAMY
-326 AAKASGLSSIALGEV
+326 AAKASGMSSIALGEV
-341 TRSEGLRSVAISK
+341 ARSEGLRSVAISK
-354 EANATAQDSIA
+354 ESKATATDSIA
-365 MGTKSKATVVNALAI
+365 MGTKSKATAVNALAI

-394 GDGAKVQSTALTQA
+394 GVGNRVS
-408 TINALNTAQTAY
+408 
-420 DNAVKA
+420 
-426 GGSSPNDE
+426 
-434 QAKTIATAKTALDTA
+434 
-449 KTNYTTAAGLAKN
+449 
-462 SIAIGKGAQAT
+462 
-473 GTQSISIGTG
+473 GTH
-483 NKVTG
+483 
-488 NSSGAYGDPSEVRGN
+488 SGAYGDPSEVRGN

-511 NIVNTATSDSFILGN
+511 NIVNSATLDAFILGN
-526 QNGMGTLGQYDGNG
+526 QNGMGTLGQYDANG
-540 KLTLGSGTGATDA
+540 KLTLGSGTGTNKA
-553 SHSVS
+553 SNSVS

-565 DTKDTFVLGSGINTT
+565 TTEDTFVLGSGINTT
-580 GTGSSLKSI
+580 GTGRSLASI
-589 GSTVANSVYLGKDSS
+589 DSTVANSVYLGKDSS
-604 ANGNE
+604 ANGNK
-609 NADAL
+609 NADAT
-614 KYQTLLDSNQ
+614 KYQTLLDSNE
-624 QGKTTTGGMAKVD
+624 QGKTTTGGMAIVD
-637 EATVNGISYGGFAG
+637 KATVNGISYGGFAG

-666 RRIQNVAAGEISD
+666 RRIQNVAAGEISE

-768 KDNVGDTQG
+768 KDNGGNTQG

-813 SGLTANPSNG
+813 SGLNTDPSNG
-823 TVTATDKGDAFA
+823 TVTATDTGDTFA

-891 TADDVNFNNVNTHT
+891 TADNVNFNNVNTHT
-905 LSVGNSQT
+905 LSVGDKSQDL
-913 TPVVNMT
+913 PVVNMT
-920 TAVAVPAT
+920 TKAAAPAS
-928 NNATEP
+928 NNTDAP
-934 ATALDI
+934 KIALDI

-955 TLNKEDVATNPMT
+955 TLNKDNVETKPMT

-979 VNLTENSVNPNSA
+979 VNLTGDSVNPNSA

-998 QNMGWLVSATEG
+998 QNMGWLVSAIEG

-1249 LVGKDDTKPV
+1249 LVGKDDAKPV

-1335 VTTEVVEGKIVA
+1335 VTTEVVDGNIVA
-1347 KTSPLTNDTMTG
+1347 KTSSLTIND
-1359 KVNTPNSP
+1359 
-1367 TSLATAGDIA
+1367 
-1377 TAINNSGFIATASG
+1377 
-1391 NQTGAKEQLIKAGE
+1391 E
-1405 KVTLDAGKNLTVVQE
+1405 
-1420 DGKFSFA
+1420 
-1427 TADDVNFNNVN
+1427 
-1438 THTLS
+1438 
-1443 VGNSQT
+1443 
-1449 TPVVNMTTAV
+1449 
-1459 AVPATNNATEPAT
+1459 
-1472 ALDIKSSDGK
+1472 
-1482 PTQIT
+1482 
-1487 GVGSTLNKEDVATNP
+1487 
-1502 MTNGASNPVN
+1502 
-1512 TQLVNLT
+1512 
-1519 ENSVNPNSAATVG
+1519 
-1532 DLQNMGWLVSATEG
+1532 
-1546 NGYKDV
+1546 
-1552 VKNANQVDFKG
+1552 
-1563 TGLATVKGETVGN
+1563 
-1576 IRTITVDVNA
+1576 
-1586 QAVSNKSQ
+1586 
-1594 LPVVY
+1594 
-1599 TKADG
+1599 
-1604 TKVVKDPVSG
+1604 
-1614 NFYVANADGTPDTKQ
+1614 
-1629 QVAVGDVITSMNNG
+1629 
-1643 DNSTTAPTT
+1643 
-1652 LANVKGSLKPT
+1652 
-1663 YNVGDMTI
+1663 
-1671 GQDGKPT
+1671 
-1678 QVAATAP
+1678 
-1685 TKSETLAPA
+1685 
-1694 DAAKVYNH
+1694 
-1702 AATVGDVLNA
+1702 
-1712 GWNLQ
+1712 
-1717 NNGDAKDF
+1717 
-1725 VKPYDTVNFVNGT
+1725 
-1738 GTTAVVTT
+1738 
-1746 SADGKTS
+1746 
-1753 EIRIDSPMGYVGT
+1753 
-1766 DGKTVDANGKPNTA
+1766 
-1780 TNSVSLVGKDDTKP
+1780 
-1794 VALKNVSSGL
+1794 
-1804 VDNST
+1804 
-1809 GDAVKLADAAGT
+1809 
-1821 TLTNAVNVGDL
+1821 
-1832 KQAAAAATTKVDGDS
+1832 
-1847 GVSVT
+1847 
-1852 PQTNADGS
+1852 
-1860 TTYTVAAKTDGVT
+1860 
-1873 TEVVEG
+1873 
-1879 KIVAKTSPLTNDTMT
+1879 T

-1923 TAQGD
+1923 TAQGG

-2099 ATTTITPNA
+2099 ATTTITPNT

-2284 GGTVFTTY
+2284 GGIEFTTY
-2292 NVDDNK
+2292 NVDGNK
-2298 TYTTNSVKSAIDRMN
+2298 TYTLNSVKSAIDHMN
-2313 NEGIKYLHVND
+2313 AEGIKYLHVND
-2324 ETAGTNYG
+2324 ETAGTDFKH
-2332 SDGTTTHDSNANGA
+2332 DGKTTHDSSANGA
-2346 YAAAIGYDANA
+2346 YATAIGYDANA
-2357 KGTSSIAIGHGAEA
+2357 QGTSSIAIGHGAEA

-2545 QTTSKVISSLPLQY
+2545 QTTSKVINSLPLQY
-2559 SNADAPVQSN
+2559 SNVNAPVQSN
-2569 GGSQTNHVTLV
+2569 GGSPTNHVTLV

>member
-511 NIVNTATSDSFILGN
+511 NIVNSATLDAFILGN
-526 QNGMGTLGQYDGNG
+526 QNGMGTLGQYDANG
-540 KLTLGSGTGATDA
+540 KLTLGSGTGTNKA
-553 SHSVS
+553 SNSVS

-565 DTKDTFVLGSGINTT
+565 TTEDTFVLGSGINTT
-580 GTGSSLKSI
+580 GTGRSLASI
-589 GSTVANSVYLGKDSS
+589 DSTVANSVYLGKDSS
-604 ANGNE
+604 ANGNK
-609 NADAL
+609 NADAT
-614 KYQTLLDSNQ
+614 KYQTLLDSNE
-624 QGKTTTGGMAKVD
+624 QGKTTTGGMAIVD
-637 EATVNGISYGGFAG
+637 KATVNGISYGGFAG

-730 GTSTPNTTGSNTQPT
+730 GTSTPNTTGSNTQPA
-745 STSNTVGDAITAL
+745 STSHTVGDAITAL

-768 KDNVGDTQG
+768 KDNGGNTQG
-777 VVTPGESVQFINGKG
+777 VVTPGESVQFINGTG

-920 TAVAVPAT
+920 TAVAVPAS

-955 TLNKEDVATNPMT
+955 TLNKKDVATNPMT

-998 QNMGWLVSATEG
+998 QNMGWLVSAIEG

-1038 GNIRTIT
+1038 DNIRTIT

-1126 TYNVGDMTIG
+1126 TYNVGDMTID

-1321 DGSTTYTV
+1321 DGSMTYTV

-1335 VTTEVVEGKIVA
+1335 VTTEVV
-1347 KTSPLTNDTMTG
+1347 N
-1359 KVNTPNSP
+1359 
-1367 TSLATAGDIA
+1367 
-1377 TAINNSGFIATASG
+1377 G
-1391 NQTGAKEQLIKAGE
+1391 N
-1405 KVTLDAGKNLTVVQE
+1405 
-1420 DGKFSFA
+1420 
-1427 TADDVNFNNVN
+1427 
-1438 THTLS
+1438 
-1443 VGNSQT
+1443 
-1449 TPVVNMTTAV
+1449 
-1459 AVPATNNATEPAT
+1459 
-1472 ALDIKSSDGK
+1472 
-1482 PTQIT
+1482 
-1487 GVGSTLNKEDVATNP
+1487 
-1502 MTNGASNPVN
+1502 
-1512 TQLVNLT
+1512 
-1519 ENSVNPNSAATVG
+1519 
-1532 DLQNMGWLVSATEG
+1532 
-1546 NGYKDV
+1546 
-1552 VKNANQVDFKG
+1552 
-1563 TGLATVKGETVGN
+1563 
-1576 IRTITVDVNA
+1576 
-1586 QAVSNKSQ
+1586 
-1594 LPVVY
+1594 
-1599 TKADG
+1599 
-1604 TKVVKDPVSG
+1604 
-1614 NFYVANADGTPDTKQ
+1614 
-1629 QVAVGDVITSMNNG
+1629 
-1643 DNSTTAPTT
+1643 
-1652 LANVKGSLKPT
+1652 
-1663 YNVGDMTI
+1663 
-1671 GQDGKPT
+1671 
-1678 QVAATAP
+1678 
-1685 TKSETLAPA
+1685 
-1694 DAAKVYNH
+1694 
-1702 AATVGDVLNA
+1702 
-1712 GWNLQ
+1712 
-1717 NNGDAKDF
+1717 
-1725 VKPYDTVNFVNGT
+1725 
-1738 GTTAVVTT
+1738 
-1746 SADGKTS
+1746 
-1753 EIRIDSPMGYVGT
+1753 
-1766 DGKTVDANGKPNTA
+1766 
-1780 TNSVSLVGKDDTKP
+1780 
-1794 VALKNVSSGL
+1794 
-1804 VDNST
+1804 
-1809 GDAVKLADAAGT
+1809 
-1821 TLTNAVNVGDL
+1821 
-1832 KQAAAAATTKVDGDS
+1832 
-1847 GVSVT
+1847 
-1852 PQTNADGS
+1852 
-1860 TTYTVAAKTDGVT
+1860 
-1873 TEVVEG
+1873 
-1879 KIVAKTSPLTNDTMT
+1879 IVAKTSPLTNDTMT

-2158 TITLDAGKNIAVTQ
+2158 TITLDAGKNIAITQ

-2187 KSVTVPTTNS
+2187 KSVTVPTTDS

-2266 NGSVN
+2266 NGSINNINGSVN
-2271 NIVNNVNNIHNIL
+2271 NIISNVNNIHNIL

-2332 SDGTTTHDSNANGA
+2332 SDGTTTHDSNAKGA

-2371 TGTQSISIGTGNK
+2371 TGMQSISIGTGNK

-2545 QTTSKVISSLPLQY
+2545 QTTSKVINSLPLQY
-2559 SNADAPVQSN
+2559 SNVNAPVQSN
-2569 GGSQTNHVTLV
+2569 GGSPTNHVTLV

>member
-1 MNKKYRTVYNKASKT
+1 MNKKYHTVYNKANKT
-16 WTLSLVNEEKQVSSR
+16 WTLSLVNEEKQISSR
-31 MNGKRFV
+31 TNGKCFV

-56 NGAVTTDDVST
+56 NGTEATDNVST
-67 RAAGTDNVCYFDS
+67 RAAGTNNVCYFDS
-80 KTNAV
+80 NTKAV

-92 ASSTGSVAIG
+92 ALSAHSVAIG
-102 TDAKAGGRTKPNT
+102 TDAKAGGRTRPNS
-115 QTVDT
+115 QVVDT

-161 LAMGNSTGNYGGPQ
+161 LAMGNSGGNYGGPE

-182 SYAIGNGARTGTTVN
+182 SYAIGNGARTGTTAD
-197 SASQATGEKSKPA
+197 SASQVTRGKGAPAT
-210 ATPALGAIAF
+210 TPALGAIAF

-238 NAYVGLDDGVQKT
+238 NAYVGLDNNVTKK
-251 NNDDVDGGVAIGR
+251 NNDDVTSGVAIGR
-264 RARATK
+264 RTK
-270 QYATAMGSWAQATEN
+270 VMN
-285 HATAMGSYAQATGK
+285 KHATAIGAFAEATGE
-299 HATSMGSYAQA
+299 
-310 TGAQSIAI
+310 QSIAL
-318 GGSSGTIY
+318 GGSSSATY
-326 AAKASGLSSIALGEV
+326 AAKASNVASIALGEA
-341 TRSEGLRSVAISK
+341 TKSEGVRSVAIAK
-354 EANATAQDSIA
+354 ESNATATDSIA
-365 MGTKSKATVVNALAI
+365 MGTKSKATDVNAIAI
-380 GTNSEAL
+380 GTNSEAIG
-387 AQNSIAI
+387 QNSIAI
-394 GDGAKVQSTALTQA
+394 GVGNRVS
-408 TINALNTAQTAY
+408 
-420 DNAVKA
+420 
-426 GGSSPNDE
+426 
-434 QAKTIATAKTALDTA
+434 
-449 KTNYTTAAGLAKN
+449 
-462 SIAIGKGAQAT
+462 
-473 GTQSISIGTG
+473 GTH
-483 NKVTG
+483 
-488 NSSGAYGDPSEVRGN
+488 SGAYGDPSEVLGN

-511 NIVNTATSDSFILGN
+511 NIVNTATSDAFILGN
-526 QNGMGTLGQYDGNG
+526 QNGMGTLGQYGSNG
-540 KLTLGSGTGATDA
+540 KLTLGSGTGTTNA
-553 SHSVS
+553 SNSASV
-558 LGNRNHI
+558 GNRNYI
-565 DTKDTFVLGSGINTT
+565 STEDTFVLGSGINTK
-580 GTGSSLKSI
+580 GTGRSLTSI

-604 ANGNE
+604 ANGNKDV
-609 NADAL
+609 DAT
-614 KYQTLLDSNQ
+614 KYQTLLDSNT
-624 QGKTTTGGMAKVD
+624 QGKTTTGGIAKVD
-637 EATVNGISYGGFAG
+637 KATVNDISYSGFAG
-651 NTPIGVVTVGYSGGE
+651 DTPIGVVTVGYSGGE
-666 RRIQNVAAGEISD
+666 RRIQNVAAGEISK

-692 ITEGLSKQIS
+692 ITEDLSKQIN

-777 VVTPGESVQFINGKG
+777 VVTPGESVQFINGTG

-813 SGLTANPSNG
+813 SGLTTDPSNG

-835 TAGDIATAINNS
+835 TAGDIAAAINNS

-955 TLNKEDVATNPMT
+955 TLNKKDVATNPMT

-1225 GYVGT
+1225 AYVGT

-1315 TPQTNA
+1315 TPKTNA

-1347 KTSPLTNDTMTG
+1347 KTSPLTNDATTG
-1359 KVNTPNSP
+1359 KVN
-1367 TSLATAGDIA
+1367 A
-1377 TAINNSGFIATASG
+1377 
-1391 NQTGAKEQLIKAGE
+1391 
-1405 KVTLDAGKNLTVVQE
+1405 
-1420 DGKFSFA
+1420 
-1427 TADDVNFNNVN
+1427 
-1438 THTLS
+1438 
-1443 VGNSQT
+1443 
-1449 TPVVNMTTAV
+1449 
-1459 AVPATNNATEPAT
+1459 
-1472 ALDIKSSDGK
+1472 
-1482 PTQIT
+1482 
-1487 GVGSTLNKEDVATNP
+1487 
-1502 MTNGASNPVN
+1502 
-1512 TQLVNLT
+1512 
-1519 ENSVNPNSAATVG
+1519 
-1532 DLQNMGWLVSATEG
+1532 
-1546 NGYKDV
+1546 
-1552 VKNANQVDFKG
+1552 
-1563 TGLATVKGETVGN
+1563 
-1576 IRTITVDVNA
+1576 
-1586 QAVSNKSQ
+1586 
-1594 LPVVY
+1594 
-1599 TKADG
+1599 
-1604 TKVVKDPVSG
+1604 
-1614 NFYVANADGTPDTKQ
+1614 
-1629 QVAVGDVITSMNNG
+1629 
-1643 DNSTTAPTT
+1643 
-1652 LANVKGSLKPT
+1652 
-1663 YNVGDMTI
+1663 
-1671 GQDGKPT
+1671 
-1678 QVAATAP
+1678 
-1685 TKSETLAPA
+1685 
-1694 DAAKVYNH
+1694 
-1702 AATVGDVLNA
+1702 
-1712 GWNLQ
+1712 
-1717 NNGDAKDF
+1717 
-1725 VKPYDTVNFVNGT
+1725 
-1738 GTTAVVTT
+1738 
-1746 SADGKTS
+1746 
-1753 EIRIDSPMGYVGT
+1753 
-1766 DGKTVDANGKPNTA
+1766 
-1780 TNSVSLVGKDDTKP
+1780 
-1794 VALKNVSSGL
+1794 
-1804 VDNST
+1804 
-1809 GDAVKLADAAGT
+1809 
-1821 TLTNAVNVGDL
+1821 
-1832 KQAAAAATTKVDGDS
+1832 
-1847 GVSVT
+1847 
-1852 PQTNADGS
+1852 
-1860 TTYTVAAKTDGVT
+1860 
-1873 TEVVEG
+1873 
-1879 KIVAKTSPLTNDTMT
+1879 
-1894 GKVNTPNSPTSLATA
+1894 PNSPTSLATA

-2071 TDPTTGKID
+2071 TDPTTGKIN

-2187 KSVTVPTTNS
+2187 KSVTVPTTDS

-2226 VNAPTDAEKTNI
+2226 VNTPTDAEKTNI
-2238 ANAVKNATGNMLTNA
+2238 ANTVKNATGNMLTNA

-2266 NGSVN
+2266 NGSINNINGSVN
-2271 NIVNNVNNIHNIL
+2271 NIISNVNNIHNIL

-2332 SDGTTTHDSNANGA
+2332 SDGTTTHDSNAKGA

-2438 LDTSNNPTAMGST
+2438 LDTSNNPTAMSST

-2474 SGESGS
+2474 SGKSGS

-2559 SNADAPVQSN
+2559 SNVDAPVQSN
-2569 GGSQTNHVTLV
+2569 GGSPTNHVTLV

>member
-1 MNKKYRTVYNKASKT
+1 MNKKYHTVYNKANKT
-16 WTLSLVNEEKQVSSR
+16 WTLSLVNEEKQISSR
-31 MNGKRFV
+31 TNGKCFV

-56 NGAVTTDDVST
+56 NGTEATDNVST
-67 RAAGTDNVCYFDS
+67 RAAGTNNVCYFDS
-80 KTNAV
+80 NTKAV

-92 ASSTGSVAIG
+92 ALSAHSVAIG
-102 TDAKAGGRTKPNT
+102 TDAKAGGRTRPNS
-115 QTVDT
+115 QVVDT

-161 LAMGNSTGNYGGPQ
+161 LAMGNSGGNYGGPE

-182 SYAIGNGARTGTTVN
+182 SYAIGNGARTGTTAD
-197 SASQATGEKSKPA
+197 SASQVTRGKGAPAT
-210 ATPALGAIAF
+210 TPALGAIAF

-238 NAYVGLDDGVQKT
+238 NAYVGLDNNVTKK
-251 NNDDVDGGVAIGR
+251 NNDDVTSGVAIGR
-264 RARATK
+264 RTK
-270 QYATAMGSWAQATEN
+270 VMN
-285 HATAMGSYAQATGK
+285 KHATAIGAFAEATGE
-299 HATSMGSYAQA
+299 
-310 TGAQSIAI
+310 QSIAL
-318 GGSSGTIY
+318 GGSSSATY
-326 AAKASGLSSIALGEV
+326 AAKASNVASIALGEA
-341 TRSEGLRSVAISK
+341 TKSEGVRSVAIAK
-354 EANATAQDSIA
+354 ESNATATDSIA
-365 MGTKSKATVVNALAI
+365 MGTKSKATDVNAIAI
-380 GTNSEAL
+380 GTNSEAIG
-387 AQNSIAI
+387 QNSIAI
-394 GDGAKVQSTALTQA
+394 GVGNRVS
-408 TINALNTAQTAY
+408 
-420 DNAVKA
+420 
-426 GGSSPNDE
+426 
-434 QAKTIATAKTALDTA
+434 
-449 KTNYTTAAGLAKN
+449 
-462 SIAIGKGAQAT
+462 
-473 GTQSISIGTG
+473 GTH
-483 NKVTG
+483 
-488 NSSGAYGDPSEVRGN
+488 SGAYGDPSEVLGN

-511 NIVNTATSDSFILGN
+511 NIVNTATSDAFILGN
-526 QNGMGTLGQYDGNG
+526 QNGMGTLGQYGSNG
-540 KLTLGSGTGATDA
+540 KLTLGSGTGTTNA
-553 SHSVS
+553 SNSASV
-558 LGNRNHI
+558 GNRNYI
-565 DTKDTFVLGSGINTT
+565 STEDTFVLGSGINTK
-580 GTGSSLKSI
+580 GTGRSLTSI

-604 ANGNE
+604 ANGNKDV
-609 NADAL
+609 DAT
-614 KYQTLLDSNQ
+614 KYQTLLDSNT
-624 QGKTTTGGMAKVD
+624 QGKTTTGGIAKVD
-637 EATVNGISYGGFAG
+637 KATVNDISYSGFAG
-651 NTPIGVVTVGYSGGE
+651 DTPIGVVTVGYSGGE
-666 RRIQNVAAGEISD
+666 RRIQNVAAGEISK

-692 ITEGLSKQIS
+692 ITEDLSKQIN

-777 VVTPGESVQFINGKG
+777 VVTPGESVQFINGTG

-813 SGLTANPSNG
+813 SGLTTDPSNG

-835 TAGDIATAINNS
+835 TAGDIAAAINNS

-920 TAVAVPAT
+920 TMVAVPAT
-928 NNATEP
+928 NNVTAP

-955 TLNKEDVATNPMT
+955 TLNKENVATKPMT

-979 VNLTENSVNPNSA
+979 VNLTGDSVNPNSA

-1155 APADAAKVY
+1155 APAHAAKVY

-1225 GYVGT
+1225 AYVGT

-1249 LVGKDDTKPV
+1249 LVGKDDAKPV

-1315 TPQTNA
+1315 TPKTNA

-1335 VTTEVVEGKIVA
+1335 VTTEVVNGNIVA
-1347 KTSPLTNDTMTG
+1347 KTSPLTNDATTG
-1359 KVNTPNSP
+1359 KVN
-1367 TSLATAGDIA
+1367 A
-1377 TAINNSGFIATASG
+1377 
-1391 NQTGAKEQLIKAGE
+1391 
-1405 KVTLDAGKNLTVVQE
+1405 
-1420 DGKFSFA
+1420 
-1427 TADDVNFNNVN
+1427 
-1438 THTLS
+1438 
-1443 VGNSQT
+1443 
-1449 TPVVNMTTAV
+1449 
-1459 AVPATNNATEPAT
+1459 
-1472 ALDIKSSDGK
+1472 
-1482 PTQIT
+1482 
-1487 GVGSTLNKEDVATNP
+1487 
-1502 MTNGASNPVN
+1502 
-1512 TQLVNLT
+1512 
-1519 ENSVNPNSAATVG
+1519 
-1532 DLQNMGWLVSATEG
+1532 
-1546 NGYKDV
+1546 
-1552 VKNANQVDFKG
+1552 
-1563 TGLATVKGETVGN
+1563 
-1576 IRTITVDVNA
+1576 
-1586 QAVSNKSQ
+1586 
-1594 LPVVY
+1594 
-1599 TKADG
+1599 
-1604 TKVVKDPVSG
+1604 
-1614 NFYVANADGTPDTKQ
+1614 
-1629 QVAVGDVITSMNNG
+1629 
-1643 DNSTTAPTT
+1643 
-1652 LANVKGSLKPT
+1652 
-1663 YNVGDMTI
+1663 
-1671 GQDGKPT
+1671 
-1678 QVAATAP
+1678 
-1685 TKSETLAPA
+1685 
-1694 DAAKVYNH
+1694 
-1702 AATVGDVLNA
+1702 
-1712 GWNLQ
+1712 
-1717 NNGDAKDF
+1717 
-1725 VKPYDTVNFVNGT
+1725 
-1738 GTTAVVTT
+1738 
-1746 SADGKTS
+1746 
-1753 EIRIDSPMGYVGT
+1753 
-1766 DGKTVDANGKPNTA
+1766 
-1780 TNSVSLVGKDDTKP
+1780 
-1794 VALKNVSSGL
+1794 
-1804 VDNST
+1804 
-1809 GDAVKLADAAGT
+1809 
-1821 TLTNAVNVGDL
+1821 
-1832 KQAAAAATTKVDGDS
+1832 
-1847 GVSVT
+1847 
-1852 PQTNADGS
+1852 
-1860 TTYTVAAKTDGVT
+1860 
-1873 TEVVEG
+1873 
-1879 KIVAKTSPLTNDTMT
+1879 
-1894 GKVNTPNSPTSLATA
+1894 PNSPTSLATA

-2071 TDPTTGKID
+2071 TDPTTGKIN

-2187 KSVTVPTTNS
+2187 KSVTVPTTDS

-2226 VNAPTDAEKTNI
+2226 VNTPTDAEKTNI
-2238 ANAVKNATGNMLTNA
+2238 ANTVKNATGNMLTNA

-2266 NGSVN
+2266 NGSINNINGSVN
-2271 NIVNNVNNIHNIL
+2271 NIISNVNNIHNIL

-2332 SDGTTTHDSNANGA
+2332 SDGTTTHDSNAKGA

-2438 LDTSNNPTAMGST
+2438 LDTSNNPTAMSST

-2474 SGESGS
+2474 SGKSGS

-2559 SNADAPVQSN
+2559 SNVDAPVQSN
-2569 GGSQTNHVTLV
+2569 GGSPTNHVTLV

>member
-197 SASQATGEKSKPA
+197 SASQATGKVSALE

-238 NAYVGLDDGVQKT
+238 NAYVGLDNDVAKT
-251 NNDDVDGGVAIGR
+251 NNDDVNGGVAIGR

-270 QYATAMGSWAQATEN
+270 KYATAMGSF
-285 HATAMGSYAQATGK
+285 
-299 HATSMGSYAQA
+299 AQA

-318 GGSSGTIY
+318 GGSSSAMY
-326 AAKASGLSSIALGEV
+326 AAKASGMSSIALGEV
-341 TRSEGLRSVAISK
+341 ARSEGLRSVAISK
-354 EANATAQDSIA
+354 ESKATATDSIA
-365 MGTKSKATVVNALAI
+365 MGTKSKATAVNALAI

-394 GDGAKVQSTALTQA
+394 GVGNRVS
-408 TINALNTAQTAY
+408 
-420 DNAVKA
+420 
-426 GGSSPNDE
+426 
-434 QAKTIATAKTALDTA
+434 
-449 KTNYTTAAGLAKN
+449 
-462 SIAIGKGAQAT
+462 
-473 GTQSISIGTG
+473 GTH
-483 NKVTG
+483 
-488 NSSGAYGDPSEVRGN
+488 SGAYGDPSEVRGN

-511 NIVNTATSDSFILGN
+511 NIVNSATLDAFILGN
-526 QNGMGTLGQYDGNG
+526 QNGMGTLGQYDANG
-540 KLTLGSGTGATDA
+540 KLTLGSGTGTNKA
-553 SHSVS
+553 SNSVS

-565 DTKDTFVLGSGINTT
+565 TTEDTFVLGSGINTT
-580 GTGSSLKSI
+580 GTGRSLASI
-589 GSTVANSVYLGKDSS
+589 DSTVANSVYLGKDSS
-604 ANGNE
+604 ANGNK
-609 NADAL
+609 NADAT
-614 KYQTLLDSNQ
+614 KYQTLLDSNE
-624 QGKTTTGGMAKVD
+624 QGKTTTGGMAIVD
-637 EATVNGISYGGFAG
+637 KATVNGISYGGFAG

-666 RRIQNVAAGEISD
+666 RRIQNVAAGEISE

-768 KDNVGDTQG
+768 KDNGGNTQG

-813 SGLTANPSNG
+813 SGLNTDPSNG
-823 TVTATDKGDAFA
+823 TVTATDTGDTFA

-878 LTVVQED
+878 LTVVQKD

-920 TAVAVPAT
+920 TAVAVPAS
-928 NNATEP
+928 NNATKP

-955 TLNKEDVATNPMT
+955 TLNKDNVETKPMT

-1111 TAPTTLANVKGSLKP
+1111 TVPTTLANVKGSLKP

-1239 KPNTATNSVS
+1239 KPNTTTNSVS
-1249 LVGKDDTKPV
+1249 LVGKDDAKPV

-1315 TPQTNA
+1315 TP
-1321 DGSTTYTV
+1321 
-1329 AAKTDG
+1329 K
-1335 VTTEVVEGKIVA
+1335 
-1347 KTSPLTNDTMTG
+1347 
-1359 KVNTPNSP
+1359 
-1367 TSLATAGDIA
+1367 
-1377 TAINNSGFIATASG
+1377 
-1391 NQTGAKEQLIKAGE
+1391 
-1405 KVTLDAGKNLTVVQE
+1405 
-1420 DGKFSFA
+1420 
-1427 TADDVNFNNVN
+1427 
-1438 THTLS
+1438 
-1443 VGNSQT
+1443 
-1449 TPVVNMTTAV
+1449 
-1459 AVPATNNATEPAT
+1459 
-1472 ALDIKSSDGK
+1472 
-1482 PTQIT
+1482 
-1487 GVGSTLNKEDVATNP
+1487 
-1502 MTNGASNPVN
+1502 
-1512 TQLVNLT
+1512 
-1519 ENSVNPNSAATVG
+1519 
-1532 DLQNMGWLVSATEG
+1532 
-1546 NGYKDV
+1546 
-1552 VKNANQVDFKG
+1552 
-1563 TGLATVKGETVGN
+1563 
-1576 IRTITVDVNA
+1576 
-1586 QAVSNKSQ
+1586 
-1594 LPVVY
+1594 
-1599 TKADG
+1599 
-1604 TKVVKDPVSG
+1604 
-1614 NFYVANADGTPDTKQ
+1614 
-1629 QVAVGDVITSMNNG
+1629 
-1643 DNSTTAPTT
+1643 
-1652 LANVKGSLKPT
+1652 
-1663 YNVGDMTI
+1663 
-1671 GQDGKPT
+1671 
-1678 QVAATAP
+1678 
-1685 TKSETLAPA
+1685 
-1694 DAAKVYNH
+1694 
-1702 AATVGDVLNA
+1702 
-1712 GWNLQ
+1712 
-1717 NNGDAKDF
+1717 
-1725 VKPYDTVNFVNGT
+1725 
-1738 GTTAVVTT
+1738 
-1746 SADGKTS
+1746 
-1753 EIRIDSPMGYVGT
+1753 
-1766 DGKTVDANGKPNTA
+1766 
-1780 TNSVSLVGKDDTKP
+1780 
-1794 VALKNVSSGL
+1794 
-1804 VDNST
+1804 
-1809 GDAVKLADAAGT
+1809 
-1821 TLTNAVNVGDL
+1821 
-1832 KQAAAAATTKVDGDS
+1832 
-1847 GVSVT
+1847 
-1852 PQTNADGS
+1852 TNADGS

-1923 TAQGD
+1923 TAQGG

-2099 ATTTITPNA
+2099 ATTTITPNT

-2271 NIVNNVNNIHNIL
+2271 NIISNVDNIHKIL
-2284 GGTVFTTY
+2284 GNTTAFTTY
-2292 NVDDNK
+2292 NVDGNK
-2298 TYTTNSVKSAIDRMN
+2298 TYTLNSVKSAIDHMN
-2313 NEGIKYLHVND
+2313 AEGIKYLHVND
-2324 ETAGTNYG
+2324 ETAGTDFKH
-2332 SDGTTTHDSNANGA
+2332 DGKTTHDSSANGA
-2346 YAAAIGYDANA
+2346 YATAIGYDANA

-2474 SGESGS
+2474 SGKSGS

-2545 QTTSKVISSLPLQY
+2545 QTTSKVINSLPLQY
-2559 SNADAPVQSN
+2559 SNVDAPVQSN
-2569 GGSQTNHVTLV
+2569 GGSPTNHVTLV

>member
-1 MNKKYRTVYNKASKT
+1 MNKKYHTVYNKANKT
-16 WTLSLVNEEKQVSSR
+16 WTLSLVNEEKQISSR
-31 MNGKRFV
+31 TNGKCFV

-56 NGAVTTDDVST
+56 NGTEATDNVST
-67 RAAGTDNVCYFDS
+67 RAAGTNNVCYFDS
-80 KTNAV
+80 NTKAV

-92 ASSTGSVAIG
+92 ALSAHSVAIG
-102 TDAKAGGRTKPNT
+102 TDAKAGGRTRPNS
-115 QTVDT
+115 QVVDT

-161 LAMGNSTGNYGGPQ
+161 LAMGNSGGNYGGPE

-182 SYAIGNGARTGTTVN
+182 SYAIGNGARTGTTAD
-197 SASQATGEKSKPA
+197 SASQVTRGKGAPAT
-210 ATPALGAIAF
+210 TPALGAIAF

-238 NAYVGLDDGVQKT
+238 NAYVGLDNNVTKK
-251 NNDDVDGGVAIGR
+251 NNDDVTSGVAIGR
-264 RARATK
+264 RTK
-270 QYATAMGSWAQATEN
+270 VMN
-285 HATAMGSYAQATGK
+285 KHATAIGAFAQATGE
-299 HATSMGSYAQA
+299 
-310 TGAQSIAI
+310 QSIAL
-318 GGSSGTIY
+318 GGSSSATY
-326 AAKASGLSSIALGEV
+326 AAKASNVASIALGEA
-341 TRSEGLRSVAISK
+341 TKSEGVRSVAIAK
-354 EANATAQDSIA
+354 ESNATATDSIA
-365 MGTKSKATVVNALAI
+365 MGTKSKATDVNAIAI
-380 GTNSEAL
+380 GTNSEAIG
-387 AQNSIAI
+387 QNSIAI
-394 GDGAKVQSTALTQA
+394 GVGNRVS
-408 TINALNTAQTAY
+408 
-420 DNAVKA
+420 
-426 GGSSPNDE
+426 
-434 QAKTIATAKTALDTA
+434 
-449 KTNYTTAAGLAKN
+449 
-462 SIAIGKGAQAT
+462 
-473 GTQSISIGTG
+473 GTH
-483 NKVTG
+483 
-488 NSSGAYGDPSEVRGN
+488 SGAYGDPSEVLGN

-511 NIVNTATSDSFILGN
+511 NIVNTATSDAFILGN
-526 QNGMGTLGQYDGNG
+526 QNGMGTLGQYDSNG
-540 KLTLGSGTGATDA
+540 KLTLGSGTGTTNA
-553 SHSVS
+553 SNSASV
-558 LGNRNHI
+558 GNRNYI
-565 DTKDTFVLGSGINTT
+565 STEDTFVLGSGINTK
-580 GTGSSLKSI
+580 GTGRSLTSI

-604 ANGNE
+604 ANGNKDV
-609 NADAL
+609 DAT
-614 KYQTLLDSNQ
+614 KYQTLLDSNT

-637 EATVNGISYGGFAG
+637 KATVNDISYSGFAG
-651 NTPIGVVTVGYSGGE
+651 DTPIGVVTVGYSGGE
-666 RRIQNVAAGEISD
+666 RRIQNVAAGEISK

-692 ITEGLSKQIS
+692 ITEDLSKQIN

-813 SGLTANPSNG
+813 SGLTTDPSNG

-835 TAGDIATAINNS
+835 TAGDIAAAINNS

-891 TADDVNFNNVNTHT
+891 TADNVNFNNVNTHT

-920 TAVAVPAT
+920 TTVAVPAT
-928 NNATEP
+928 NNVTAP

-955 TLNKEDVATNPMT
+955 TLNKENVATKPMT

-979 VNLTENSVNPNSA
+979 VNLTGDSVNPNSA

-1155 APADAAKVY
+1155 APAHAAKVY

-1230 DGKTVDANG
+1230 DGKIVDANG

-1249 LVGKDDTKPV
+1249 LVGKDDAKPV

-1315 TPQTNA
+1315 TPKTNA

-1347 KTSPLTNDTMTG
+1347 KTSPLTNDATTG
-1359 KVNTPNSP
+1359 KVN
-1367 TSLATAGDIA
+1367 A
-1377 TAINNSGFIATASG
+1377 
-1391 NQTGAKEQLIKAGE
+1391 
-1405 KVTLDAGKNLTVVQE
+1405 
-1420 DGKFSFA
+1420 
-1427 TADDVNFNNVN
+1427 
-1438 THTLS
+1438 
-1443 VGNSQT
+1443 
-1449 TPVVNMTTAV
+1449 
-1459 AVPATNNATEPAT
+1459 
-1472 ALDIKSSDGK
+1472 
-1482 PTQIT
+1482 
-1487 GVGSTLNKEDVATNP
+1487 
-1502 MTNGASNPVN
+1502 
-1512 TQLVNLT
+1512 
-1519 ENSVNPNSAATVG
+1519 
-1532 DLQNMGWLVSATEG
+1532 
-1546 NGYKDV
+1546 
-1552 VKNANQVDFKG
+1552 
-1563 TGLATVKGETVGN
+1563 
-1576 IRTITVDVNA
+1576 
-1586 QAVSNKSQ
+1586 
-1594 LPVVY
+1594 
-1599 TKADG
+1599 
-1604 TKVVKDPVSG
+1604 
-1614 NFYVANADGTPDTKQ
+1614 
-1629 QVAVGDVITSMNNG
+1629 
-1643 DNSTTAPTT
+1643 
-1652 LANVKGSLKPT
+1652 
-1663 YNVGDMTI
+1663 
-1671 GQDGKPT
+1671 
-1678 QVAATAP
+1678 
-1685 TKSETLAPA
+1685 
-1694 DAAKVYNH
+1694 
-1702 AATVGDVLNA
+1702 
-1712 GWNLQ
+1712 
-1717 NNGDAKDF
+1717 
-1725 VKPYDTVNFVNGT
+1725 
-1738 GTTAVVTT
+1738 
-1746 SADGKTS
+1746 
-1753 EIRIDSPMGYVGT
+1753 
-1766 DGKTVDANGKPNTA
+1766 
-1780 TNSVSLVGKDDTKP
+1780 
-1794 VALKNVSSGL
+1794 
-1804 VDNST
+1804 
-1809 GDAVKLADAAGT
+1809 
-1821 TLTNAVNVGDL
+1821 
-1832 KQAAAAATTKVDGDS
+1832 
-1847 GVSVT
+1847 
-1852 PQTNADGS
+1852 
-1860 TTYTVAAKTDGVT
+1860 
-1873 TEVVEG
+1873 
-1879 KIVAKTSPLTNDTMT
+1879 
-1894 GKVNTPNSPTSLATA
+1894 PNSPTSLATA

-1923 TAQGD
+1923 TAQGE

-2010 NVAAGQA
+2010 NVVAGQA

-2099 ATTTITPNA
+2099 ATTTITPNT

-2187 KSVTVPTTNS
+2187 KSVTVPTTDS

-2266 NGSVN
+2266 NGSINNINGSVN
-2271 NIVNNVNNIHNIL
+2271 NIISNVNNIHNIL

-2332 SDGTTTHDSNANGA
+2332 SDGTTTHDSNAKGA

-2371 TGTQSISIGTGNK
+2371 TGMQSISIGTGNK

-2569 GGSQTNHVTLV
+2569 SGSPTNHVTLV

>member
-197 SASQATGEKSKPA
+197 SASQATGKVSALE

-238 NAYVGLDDGVQKT
+238 NAYVGLDKDVAKE
-251 NNDDVDGGVAIGR
+251 NNDDVNGGVAIGR
-264 RARATK
+264 RARVTK
-270 QYATAMGSWAQATEN
+270 KYATAI
-285 HATAMGSYAQATGK
+285 GSYAQAK
-299 HATSMGSYAQA
+299 
-310 TGAQSIAI
+310 GAQSIAI
-318 GGSSGTIY
+318 GGSSSDMY

-354 EANATAQDSIA
+354 EANATATDSIA
-365 MGTKSKATVVNALAI
+365 MGTKSKATAVNALAI

-394 GDGAKVQSTALTQA
+394 GVGNRVS
-408 TINALNTAQTAY
+408 
-420 DNAVKA
+420 
-426 GGSSPNDE
+426 
-434 QAKTIATAKTALDTA
+434 
-449 KTNYTTAAGLAKN
+449 
-462 SIAIGKGAQAT
+462 
-473 GTQSISIGTG
+473 GTH
-483 NKVTG
+483 
-488 NSSGAYGDPSEVRGN
+488 SGAYGDPSEVRGN

-511 NIVNTATSDSFILGN
+511 NIVNSATLDAFILGN
-526 QNGMGTLGQYDGNG
+526 QNGMGTLGQYDANG
-540 KLTLGSGTGATDA
+540 KLTLGSGTGTTSA
-553 SHSVS
+553 SNSVS
-558 LGNRNHI
+558 LGNRNYI
-565 DTKDTFVLGSGINTT
+565 NTDDTFVLGSGINTT
-580 GTGSSLKSI
+580 GTGRSLASI
-589 GSTVANSVYLGKDSS
+589 DSTVANSVYLGKDSS
-604 ANGNE
+604 ANGNK
-609 NADAL
+609 NADAT
-614 KYQTLLDSNQ
+614 KYQTLLDSNE
-624 QGKTTTGGMAKVD
+624 QGKTTTGGMAIVD
-637 EATVNGISYGGFAG
+637 KATVNGISYGGFAG

-666 RRIQNVAAGEISD
+666 RRIQNVAAGEISE

-730 GTSTPNTTGSNTQPT
+730 GTSTPNTTGSNTQPA
-745 STSNTVGDAITAL
+745 STSHTVGDAITAL

-768 KDNVGDTQG
+768 KDNGGNTQG
-777 VVTPGESVQFINGKG
+777 VVTPGESVQFINGTG

-813 SGLTANPSNG
+813 SGLTVNPSNG

-878 LTVVQED
+878 LTVVQKD

-920 TAVAVPAT
+920 TAVAVPAS
-928 NNATEP
+928 NNATKP

-955 TLNKEDVATNPMT
+955 TLNKDNVETKPMT

-1038 GNIRTIT
+1038 DNIRTIT

-1126 TYNVGDMTIG
+1126 TYNVGDMTID

-1203 TTAVVTTSADGKTSE
+1203 MTAVVTTSADGKTSE

-1225 GYVGT
+1225 AYVGT

-1335 VTTEVVEGKIVA
+1335 VTTEVVNGNIVA
-1347 KTSPLTNDTMTG
+1347 KTSSLTINDETG
-1359 KVNTPNSP
+1359 KVN
-1367 TSLATAGDIA
+1367 A
-1377 TAINNSGFIATASG
+1377 
-1391 NQTGAKEQLIKAGE
+1391 
-1405 KVTLDAGKNLTVVQE
+1405 
-1420 DGKFSFA
+1420 
-1427 TADDVNFNNVN
+1427 
-1438 THTLS
+1438 
-1443 VGNSQT
+1443 
-1449 TPVVNMTTAV
+1449 
-1459 AVPATNNATEPAT
+1459 
-1472 ALDIKSSDGK
+1472 
-1482 PTQIT
+1482 
-1487 GVGSTLNKEDVATNP
+1487 
-1502 MTNGASNPVN
+1502 
-1512 TQLVNLT
+1512 
-1519 ENSVNPNSAATVG
+1519 
-1532 DLQNMGWLVSATEG
+1532 
-1546 NGYKDV
+1546 
-1552 VKNANQVDFKG
+1552 
-1563 TGLATVKGETVGN
+1563 
-1576 IRTITVDVNA
+1576 
-1586 QAVSNKSQ
+1586 
-1594 LPVVY
+1594 
-1599 TKADG
+1599 
-1604 TKVVKDPVSG
+1604 
-1614 NFYVANADGTPDTKQ
+1614 
-1629 QVAVGDVITSMNNG
+1629 
-1643 DNSTTAPTT
+1643 
-1652 LANVKGSLKPT
+1652 
-1663 YNVGDMTI
+1663 
-1671 GQDGKPT
+1671 
-1678 QVAATAP
+1678 
-1685 TKSETLAPA
+1685 
-1694 DAAKVYNH
+1694 
-1702 AATVGDVLNA
+1702 
-1712 GWNLQ
+1712 
-1717 NNGDAKDF
+1717 
-1725 VKPYDTVNFVNGT
+1725 
-1738 GTTAVVTT
+1738 
-1746 SADGKTS
+1746 
-1753 EIRIDSPMGYVGT
+1753 
-1766 DGKTVDANGKPNTA
+1766 
-1780 TNSVSLVGKDDTKP
+1780 
-1794 VALKNVSSGL
+1794 
-1804 VDNST
+1804 
-1809 GDAVKLADAAGT
+1809 
-1821 TLTNAVNVGDL
+1821 
-1832 KQAAAAATTKVDGDS
+1832 
-1847 GVSVT
+1847 
-1852 PQTNADGS
+1852 
-1860 TTYTVAAKTDGVT
+1860 
-1873 TEVVEG
+1873 
-1879 KIVAKTSPLTNDTMT
+1879 
-1894 GKVNTPNSPTSLATA
+1894 PNSPTSLATA

-2284 GGTVFTTY
+2284 GGIEFTTY
-2292 NVDDNK
+2292 NVDGNK
-2298 TYTTNSVKSAIDRMN
+2298 TYTLNSVKSAIDHMN
-2313 NEGIKYLHVND
+2313 AEGIKYLHVND
-2324 ETAGTNYG
+2324 ETAGTDFKH
-2332 SDGTTTHDSNANGA
+2332 DGKTTHDSSANGA
-2346 YAAAIGYDANA
+2346 YATAIGYDANA
-2357 KGTSSIAIGHGAEA
+2357 QGTSSIAIGHGAEA

-2545 QTTSKVISSLPLQY
+2545 QTTSKVINSLPLQY
-2559 SNADAPVQSN
+2559 SNVNAPVQSN
-2569 GGSQTNHVTLV
+2569 GGSPTNHVTLV

>member
-1 MNKKYRTVYNKASKT
+1 MNKKYHTVYNKANKT
-16 WTLSLVNEEKQVSSR
+16 WTLSLVNEEKQISSR
-31 MNGKRFV
+31 TNGKCFV

-56 NGAVTTDDVST
+56 NGTEATDNVST
-67 RAAGTDNVCYFDS
+67 RAAGTNNVCYFDS
-80 KTNAV
+80 NTKAV

-92 ASSTGSVAIG
+92 ALSAHSVAIG
-102 TDAKAGGRTKPNT
+102 TDAKAGGRTRPNS
-115 QTVDT
+115 QVVDT

-161 LAMGNSTGNYGGPQ
+161 LAMGNSGGNYGGPE

-182 SYAIGNGARTGTTVN
+182 SYAIGNGARTGTTAD
-197 SASQATGEKSKPA
+197 SASQVTRGKGAPAT
-210 ATPALGAIAF
+210 TPALGAIAF

-238 NAYVGLDDGVQKT
+238 NAYVGLDNNVTKK
-251 NNDDVDGGVAIGR
+251 NNDDVTSGVAIGR
-264 RARATK
+264 RTK
-270 QYATAMGSWAQATEN
+270 VMN
-285 HATAMGSYAQATGK
+285 KHATAIGAFAQATGE
-299 HATSMGSYAQA
+299 
-310 TGAQSIAI
+310 QSIAL
-318 GGSSGTIY
+318 GGSSSATY
-326 AAKASGLSSIALGEV
+326 AAKASNVASIALGEA
-341 TRSEGLRSVAISK
+341 TKSEGVRSVAIAK
-354 EANATAQDSIA
+354 ESNATATDSIA
-365 MGTKSKATVVNALAI
+365 MGTKSKATDVNAIAI
-380 GTNSEAL
+380 GTNSEAIG
-387 AQNSIAI
+387 QNSIAI
-394 GDGAKVQSTALTQA
+394 GVGNRVS
-408 TINALNTAQTAY
+408 
-420 DNAVKA
+420 
-426 GGSSPNDE
+426 
-434 QAKTIATAKTALDTA
+434 
-449 KTNYTTAAGLAKN
+449 
-462 SIAIGKGAQAT
+462 
-473 GTQSISIGTG
+473 GTH
-483 NKVTG
+483 
-488 NSSGAYGDPSEVRGN
+488 SGAYGDPSEVLGS

-511 NIVNTATSDSFILGN
+511 NIVNTATSDAFILGN
-526 QNGMGTLGQYDGNG
+526 QNGMGTLGQYDSNG
-540 KLTLGSGTGATDA
+540 KLTLGSGTGTTNA
-553 SHSVS
+553 SNSASV
-558 LGNRNHI
+558 GNRNYI
-565 DTKDTFVLGSGINTT
+565 STEDTFVLGSGINTK
-580 GTGSSLKSI
+580 GTGRSLTSI

-604 ANGNE
+604 ANGNKDV
-609 NADAL
+609 DAT
-614 KYQTLLDSNQ
+614 KYQTLLDSNT

-637 EATVNGISYGGFAG
+637 KATVNDISYSGFAG
-651 NTPIGVVTVGYSGGE
+651 DTPIGVVTVGYSGGE
-666 RRIQNVAAGEISD
+666 RRIQNVAAGEISK

-692 ITEGLSKQIS
+692 ITEDLSKQIN

-813 SGLTANPSNG
+813 SGLTTDPSNG

-835 TAGDIATAINNS
+835 TAGDIAAAINNS

-891 TADDVNFNNVNTHT
+891 TADNVNFNNVNTHT

-920 TAVAVPAT
+920 TTVAVPAT
-928 NNATEP
+928 NNVTAP

-955 TLNKEDVATNPMT
+955 TLNKENVATKPMT

-979 VNLTENSVNPNSA
+979 VNLTGDSVNPNSA

-1155 APADAAKVY
+1155 APAHAAKVY

-1230 DGKTVDANG
+1230 DGKIVDANG

-1249 LVGKDDTKPV
+1249 LVGKDDAKPV

-1272 TGDAVKLADAAGTT
+1272 TGNAVKLADAAGTT

-1315 TPQTNA
+1315 TPKTNA

-1347 KTSPLTNDTMTG
+1347 KTSPLTNDATTG
-1359 KVNTPNSP
+1359 KVN
-1367 TSLATAGDIA
+1367 A
-1377 TAINNSGFIATASG
+1377 
-1391 NQTGAKEQLIKAGE
+1391 
-1405 KVTLDAGKNLTVVQE
+1405 
-1420 DGKFSFA
+1420 
-1427 TADDVNFNNVN
+1427 
-1438 THTLS
+1438 
-1443 VGNSQT
+1443 
-1449 TPVVNMTTAV
+1449 
-1459 AVPATNNATEPAT
+1459 
-1472 ALDIKSSDGK
+1472 
-1482 PTQIT
+1482 
-1487 GVGSTLNKEDVATNP
+1487 
-1502 MTNGASNPVN
+1502 
-1512 TQLVNLT
+1512 
-1519 ENSVNPNSAATVG
+1519 
-1532 DLQNMGWLVSATEG
+1532 
-1546 NGYKDV
+1546 
-1552 VKNANQVDFKG
+1552 
-1563 TGLATVKGETVGN
+1563 
-1576 IRTITVDVNA
+1576 
-1586 QAVSNKSQ
+1586 
-1594 LPVVY
+1594 
-1599 TKADG
+1599 
-1604 TKVVKDPVSG
+1604 
-1614 NFYVANADGTPDTKQ
+1614 
-1629 QVAVGDVITSMNNG
+1629 
-1643 DNSTTAPTT
+1643 
-1652 LANVKGSLKPT
+1652 
-1663 YNVGDMTI
+1663 
-1671 GQDGKPT
+1671 
-1678 QVAATAP
+1678 
-1685 TKSETLAPA
+1685 
-1694 DAAKVYNH
+1694 
-1702 AATVGDVLNA
+1702 
-1712 GWNLQ
+1712 
-1717 NNGDAKDF
+1717 
-1725 VKPYDTVNFVNGT
+1725 
-1738 GTTAVVTT
+1738 
-1746 SADGKTS
+1746 
-1753 EIRIDSPMGYVGT
+1753 
-1766 DGKTVDANGKPNTA
+1766 
-1780 TNSVSLVGKDDTKP
+1780 
-1794 VALKNVSSGL
+1794 
-1804 VDNST
+1804 
-1809 GDAVKLADAAGT
+1809 
-1821 TLTNAVNVGDL
+1821 
-1832 KQAAAAATTKVDGDS
+1832 
-1847 GVSVT
+1847 
-1852 PQTNADGS
+1852 
-1860 TTYTVAAKTDGVT
+1860 
-1873 TEVVEG
+1873 
-1879 KIVAKTSPLTNDTMT
+1879 
-1894 GKVNTPNSPTSLATA
+1894 PNSPTSLATA

-1923 TAQGD
+1923 TAQGE

-2010 NVAAGQA
+2010 NVVAGQA

-2099 ATTTITPNA
+2099 ATTTITPNT

-2187 KSVTVPTTNS
+2187 KSVTVPTTDS

-2266 NGSVN
+2266 NGSINNINGSVN
-2271 NIVNNVNNIHNIL
+2271 NIISNVNNIHNIL

-2332 SDGTTTHDSNANGA
+2332 SDGTTTHDSNAKGA

-2371 TGTQSISIGTGNK
+2371 TGMQSISIGTGNK

-2569 GGSQTNHVTLV
+2569 GGSPTNHVTLV

>member
-197 SASQATGEKSKPA
+197 SASQATGEQSKPA

-220 GSDSWVKDE
+220 GSDAWVKDE

-238 NAYVGLDDGVQKT
+238 NAYVGLDENVAKE

-270 QYATAMGSWAQATEN
+270 KYATAMGSWAQATEN

-365 MGTKSKATVVNALAI
+365 MGTKSKATAVNALAI

-394 GDGAKVQSTALTQA
+394 GVGNRVS
-408 TINALNTAQTAY
+408 
-420 DNAVKA
+420 
-426 GGSSPNDE
+426 
-434 QAKTIATAKTALDTA
+434 
-449 KTNYTTAAGLAKN
+449 
-462 SIAIGKGAQAT
+462 
-473 GTQSISIGTG
+473 GTH
-483 NKVTG
+483 
-488 NSSGAYGDPSEVRGN
+488 SGAYGDPSEVRGN

-511 NIVNTATSDSFILGN
+511 NIVNSATLDAFILGN
-526 QNGMGTLGQYDGNG
+526 QNGMGTLGQYDANG
-540 KLTLGSGTGATDA
+540 KLTLGSGTGTNKA
-553 SHSVS
+553 SNSVS

-565 DTKDTFVLGSGINTT
+565 TTEDTFVLGSGINTT
-580 GTGSSLKSI
+580 GTGRSLASI
-589 GSTVANSVYLGKDSS
+589 DSTVANSVYLGKDSS
-604 ANGNE
+604 ANGNK
-609 NADAL
+609 NADAT
-614 KYQTLLDSNQ
+614 KYQTLLDSNE
-624 QGKTTTGGMAKVD
+624 QGKTTTGGMAIVD
-637 EATVNGISYGGFAG
+637 KATVNGISYGGFAG

-666 RRIQNVAAGEISD
+666 RRIQNVAAGEISE

-768 KDNVGDTQG
+768 KDNGGNTQG

-792 TTSTVTTEDNGVT
+792 TTSTVTTEANSVT

-847 GFIATASGNQTGAK
+847 GFIATASGNKTGAK
-861 EQLIKAGEKVT
+861 EQLIKAGEKLT

-920 TAVAVPAT
+920 TTKAVLAS
-928 NNATEP
+928 NNATAP

-955 TLNKEDVATNPMT
+955 TLNKDNVETKPMT

-1249 LVGKDDTKPV
+1249 LVGKDDAKPV

-1315 TPQTNA
+1315 TPKTNA

-1335 VTTEVVEGKIVA
+1335 VTTEVV
-1347 KTSPLTNDTMTG
+1347 D
-1359 KVNTPNSP
+1359 
-1367 TSLATAGDIA
+1367 
-1377 TAINNSGFIATASG
+1377 G
-1391 NQTGAKEQLIKAGE
+1391 N
-1405 KVTLDAGKNLTVVQE
+1405 
-1420 DGKFSFA
+1420 
-1427 TADDVNFNNVN
+1427 
-1438 THTLS
+1438 
-1443 VGNSQT
+1443 
-1449 TPVVNMTTAV
+1449 
-1459 AVPATNNATEPAT
+1459 
-1472 ALDIKSSDGK
+1472 
-1482 PTQIT
+1482 
-1487 GVGSTLNKEDVATNP
+1487 
-1502 MTNGASNPVN
+1502 
-1512 TQLVNLT
+1512 
-1519 ENSVNPNSAATVG
+1519 
-1532 DLQNMGWLVSATEG
+1532 
-1546 NGYKDV
+1546 
-1552 VKNANQVDFKG
+1552 
-1563 TGLATVKGETVGN
+1563 
-1576 IRTITVDVNA
+1576 
-1586 QAVSNKSQ
+1586 
-1594 LPVVY
+1594 
-1599 TKADG
+1599 
-1604 TKVVKDPVSG
+1604 
-1614 NFYVANADGTPDTKQ
+1614 
-1629 QVAVGDVITSMNNG
+1629 
-1643 DNSTTAPTT
+1643 
-1652 LANVKGSLKPT
+1652 
-1663 YNVGDMTI
+1663 
-1671 GQDGKPT
+1671 
-1678 QVAATAP
+1678 
-1685 TKSETLAPA
+1685 
-1694 DAAKVYNH
+1694 
-1702 AATVGDVLNA
+1702 
-1712 GWNLQ
+1712 
-1717 NNGDAKDF
+1717 
-1725 VKPYDTVNFVNGT
+1725 
-1738 GTTAVVTT
+1738 
-1746 SADGKTS
+1746 
-1753 EIRIDSPMGYVGT
+1753 
-1766 DGKTVDANGKPNTA
+1766 
-1780 TNSVSLVGKDDTKP
+1780 
-1794 VALKNVSSGL
+1794 
-1804 VDNST
+1804 
-1809 GDAVKLADAAGT
+1809 
-1821 TLTNAVNVGDL
+1821 
-1832 KQAAAAATTKVDGDS
+1832 
-1847 GVSVT
+1847 
-1852 PQTNADGS
+1852 
-1860 TTYTVAAKTDGVT
+1860 
-1873 TEVVEG
+1873 
-1879 KIVAKTSPLTNDTMT
+1879 IVAKTSPLTNDTMT

-2158 TITLDAGKNIAVTQ
+2158 TITLDAGKNIAITQ

-2271 NIVNNVNNIHNIL
+2271 NIINNVNNIHNIL

-2406 TKVVDGSYAFG
+2406 TEVVDGSYAFG

-2427 FVLGNNVNNKG
+2427 FVLGNYVNNKG

-2465 ADAGYNLTT
+2465 ANAGYNLTT
-2474 SGESGS
+2474 SGKSGS

-2545 QTTSKVISSLPLQY
+2545 QTTSKVINSLPLQY
-2559 SNADAPVQSN
+2559 SNVDAPVQSN
-2569 GGSQTNHVTLV
+2569 GGSPTNHVTLV

>member
-197 SASQATGEKSKPA
+197 SASQATGEQSKAP

-220 GSDSWVKDE
+220 GSDAWVKDE

-238 NAYVGLDDGVQKT
+238 NAYVGLDTGVNKA
-251 NNDDVDGGVAIGR
+251 NNDDVNGGVAIGR
-264 RARATK
+264 QARVTK
-270 QYATAMGSWAQATEN
+270 KYATAMGSFAQA
-285 HATAMGSYAQATGK
+285 K
-299 HATSMGSYAQA
+299 
-310 TGAQSIAI
+310 GAQSIAI
-318 GGSSGTIY
+318 GGSSSAMY
-326 AAKASGLSSIALGEV
+326 AAEASGMSSIALGEV
-341 TRSEGLRSVAISK
+341 TRSEGVRSVAIAK
-354 EANATAQDSIA
+354 EANATATDSIA
-365 MGTKSKATVVNALAI
+365 MGTKSKATAVNALAI
-380 GTNSEAL
+380 GTNSEAS
-387 AQNSIAI
+387 AQNASAFGVRALANQSAATALGANTQATGVNAVAVGSDALSTAESGIAI
-394 GDGAKVQSTALTQA
+394 GKGAKVQHIVLAQA
-408 TINALNTAQTAY
+408 TNALNKAQKDY
-420 DNAVKA
+420 DDAKKA

-434 QAKTIATAKTALDTA
+434 QKTAIATAKTALDTA
-449 KTNYTTAAGLAKN
+449 KTNYTTAATTAAGLSKN
-462 SIAIGKGAQAT
+462 SIAIGKDAQVE
-473 GTQSISIGTG
+473 GMQSISIGTG

-488 NSSGAYGDPSEVRGN
+488 NNAGAYGDPSEVRGN

-511 NIVNTATSDSFILGN
+511 NIVNTETSGAFILGN
-526 QNGMGTLGQYDGNG
+526 QNGMGTLGKYDDNG
-540 KLTLGSGTGATDA
+540 KLTLGSGTDTKNA
-553 SHSVS
+553 SNSVS

-565 DTKDTFVLGSGINTT
+565 TTEDTFVLGSGINTK
-580 GTGSSLKSI
+580 GTGSSLTSI

-609 NADAL
+609 KADET
-614 KYQTLLDSNQ
+614 KYQTLLDSKER
-624 QGKTTTGGMAKVD
+624 GKTTTGGMAKVD
-637 EATVNGISYGGFAG
+637 KATVNGISYGGFAG

-710 NAAYNPE
+710 DAAYNPE
-717 TKVYTAPTYNLYT
+717 TKVYTAPTYNLYK

-768 KDNVGDTQG
+768 KDNGGNTQG

-792 TTSTVTTEDNGVT
+792 TTSTVTTEANSVT

-847 GFIATASGNQTGAK
+847 GF
-861 EQLIKAGEKVT
+861 
-872 LDAGKN
+872 
-878 LTVVQED
+878 
-885 GKFSFA
+885 
-891 TADDVNFNNVNTHT
+891 
-905 LSVGNSQT
+905 
-913 TPVVNMT
+913 
-920 TAVAVPAT
+920 
-928 NNATEP
+928 
-934 ATALDI
+934 
-940 KSSDGKPTQITGVGS
+940 
-955 TLNKEDVATNPMT
+955 
-968 NGASNPVNTQL
+968 
-979 VNLTENSVNPNSA
+979 
-992 ATVGDL
+992 
-998 QNMGWLVSATEG
+998 
-1010 NGYKDVVKNANQVDF
+1010 
-1025 KGTGLATVKGETV
+1025 
-1038 GNIRTIT
+1038 
-1045 VDVNAQAVSNKSQLP
+1045 
-1060 VVYTKAD
+1060 
-1067 GTKVVKDPVSGNFYV
+1067 
-1082 ANADGTPDTKQQVA
+1082 
-1096 VGDVITSMN
+1096 
-1105 NGDNST
+1105 
-1111 TAPTTLANVKGSLKP
+1111 
-1126 TYNVGDMTIG
+1126 
-1136 QDGKPTQVAATAPT
+1136 
-1150 KSETL
+1150 
-1155 APADAAKVY
+1155 
-1164 NHAATVGDVLNA
+1164 
-1176 GWNLQNNG
+1176 
-1184 DAKDFVKPYD
+1184 
-1194 TVNFVNGTG
+1194 
-1203 TTAVVTTSADGKTSE
+1203 
-1218 IRIDSPM
+1218 
-1225 GYVGT
+1225 
-1230 DGKTVDANG
+1230 
-1239 KPNTATNSVS
+1239 
-1249 LVGKDDTKPV
+1249 
-1259 ALKNVSSGLVDNS
+1259 
-1272 TGDAVKLADAAGTT
+1272 
-1286 LTNAV
+1286 
-1291 NVGDLKQAA
+1291 
-1300 AAATTKVDGDSGVSV
+1300 
-1315 TPQTNA
+1315 
-1321 DGSTTYTV
+1321 
-1329 AAKTDG
+1329 
-1335 VTTEVVEGKIVA
+1335 
-1347 KTSPLTNDTMTG
+1347 
-1359 KVNTPNSP
+1359 
-1367 TSLATAGDIA
+1367 
-1377 TAINNSGFIATASG
+1377 
-1391 NQTGAKEQLIKAGE
+1391 
-1405 KVTLDAGKNLTVVQE
+1405 
-1420 DGKFSFA
+1420 
-1427 TADDVNFNNVN
+1427 
-1438 THTLS
+1438 
-1443 VGNSQT
+1443 
-1449 TPVVNMTTAV
+1449 
-1459 AVPATNNATEPAT
+1459 
-1472 ALDIKSSDGK
+1472 
-1482 PTQIT
+1482 
-1487 GVGSTLNKEDVATNP
+1487 
-1502 MTNGASNPVN
+1502 
-1512 TQLVNLT
+1512 
-1519 ENSVNPNSAATVG
+1519 
-1532 DLQNMGWLVSATEG
+1532 
-1546 NGYKDV
+1546 
-1552 VKNANQVDFKG
+1552 
-1563 TGLATVKGETVGN
+1563 
-1576 IRTITVDVNA
+1576 
-1586 QAVSNKSQ
+1586 
-1594 LPVVY
+1594 
-1599 TKADG
+1599 
-1604 TKVVKDPVSG
+1604 
-1614 NFYVANADGTPDTKQ
+1614 
-1629 QVAVGDVITSMNNG
+1629 
-1643 DNSTTAPTT
+1643 
-1652 LANVKGSLKPT
+1652 
-1663 YNVGDMTI
+1663 
-1671 GQDGKPT
+1671 
-1678 QVAATAP
+1678 
-1685 TKSETLAPA
+1685 
-1694 DAAKVYNH
+1694 
-1702 AATVGDVLNA
+1702 
-1712 GWNLQ
+1712 
-1717 NNGDAKDF
+1717 
-1725 VKPYDTVNFVNGT
+1725 
-1738 GTTAVVTT
+1738 
-1746 SADGKTS
+1746 
-1753 EIRIDSPMGYVGT
+1753 
-1766 DGKTVDANGKPNTA
+1766 
-1780 TNSVSLVGKDDTKP
+1780 
-1794 VALKNVSSGL
+1794 
-1804 VDNST
+1804 
-1809 GDAVKLADAAGT
+1809 
-1821 TLTNAVNVGDL
+1821 
-1832 KQAAAAATTKVDGDS
+1832 
-1847 GVSVT
+1847 
-1852 PQTNADGS
+1852 
-1860 TTYTVAAKTDGVT
+1860 
-1873 TEVVEG
+1873 
-1879 KIVAKTSPLTNDTMT
+1879 
-1894 GKVNTPNSPTSLATA
+1894 
-1909 GDIATAINNSGFTL
+1909 TL
-1923 TAQGD
+1923 TAQGE

-2017 DTDAVNVSQLNS
+2017 DTDAVNVSQLNG

-2271 NIVNNVNNIHNIL
+2271 NIINNVNNIHNIL

-2292 NVDDNK
+2292 NVADNQ

-2313 NEGIKYLHVND
+2313 AEGIKYFHVNN
-2324 ETAGTNYG
+2324 EKAGTDFKH
-2332 SDGTTTHDSNANGA
+2332 DGKTTHDSNAKGA
-2346 YAAAIGYDANA
+2346 YATAIGYDANA

-2545 QTTSKVISSLPLQY
+2545 QTTSKVINSLPLQY
-2559 SNADAPVQSN
+2559 SNVNAPVQSN
-2569 GGSQTNHVTLV
+2569 GGSPTNHVTLV

>member
-1 MNKKYRTVYNKASKT
+1 MNKKYHTVYNKANKT
-16 WTLSLVNEEKQVSSR
+16 WTLSLVNEEKQISSR
-31 MNGKRFV
+31 TNGKCFV

-56 NGAVTTDDVST
+56 NGTEATDNVST
-67 RAAGTDNVCYFDS
+67 RAAGTNNVCYFDS
-80 KTNAV
+80 NTRAV

-92 ASSTGSVAIG
+92 ALSAHSVAIG
-102 TDAKAGGRTKPNT
+102 TDAKAGGRTRPNS
-115 QTVDT
+115 QVVDT

-161 LAMGNSTGNYGGPQ
+161 LAMGNSGGNYGGPE

-182 SYAIGNGARTGTTVN
+182 SYAIGNGARTGTTAD
-197 SASQATGEKSKPA
+197 SASQVTRGKGAPAT
-210 ATPALGAIAF
+210 TPALGAIAF

-229 GRYGIAIGD
+229 GRYGVAIGD
-238 NAYVGLDDGVQKT
+238 NAYVGLDNNVTKK
-251 NNDDVDGGVAIGR
+251 NNDDVTSGVAIGR
-264 RARATK
+264 RTK
-270 QYATAMGSWAQATEN
+270 VMN
-285 HATAMGSYAQATGK
+285 KHATAIGAFAEATGE
-299 HATSMGSYAQA
+299 
-310 TGAQSIAI
+310 QSIAL
-318 GGSSGTIY
+318 GGSSSATY
-326 AAKASGLSSIALGEV
+326 AAKASNVASIALGEA
-341 TRSEGLRSVAISK
+341 TKSEGVRSVAIAK
-354 EANATAQDSIA
+354 ESNATATDSIA
-365 MGTKSKATVVNALAI
+365 MGTKSKATDVNAIAI
-380 GTNSEAL
+380 GTNSEAIG
-387 AQNSIAI
+387 QNSIAI
-394 GDGAKVQSTALTQA
+394 GVGNRVS
-408 TINALNTAQTAY
+408 
-420 DNAVKA
+420 
-426 GGSSPNDE
+426 
-434 QAKTIATAKTALDTA
+434 
-449 KTNYTTAAGLAKN
+449 
-462 SIAIGKGAQAT
+462 
-473 GTQSISIGTG
+473 GTH
-483 NKVTG
+483 
-488 NSSGAYGDPSEVRGN
+488 SGAYGDPSEVLGN

-511 NIVNTATSDSFILGN
+511 NIVNTATSDAFILGN
-526 QNGMGTLGQYDGNG
+526 QNGMGTLGQYDSNG
-540 KLTLGSGTGATDA
+540 KLTLGSSTGTTNA
-553 SHSVS
+553 SNSASV
-558 LGNRNHI
+558 GNRNYI
-565 DTKDTFVLGSGINTT
+565 STEDTFVLGSGINTK
-580 GTGSSLKSI
+580 GTGRSLTSI

-604 ANGNE
+604 ANGNKDV
-609 NADAL
+609 DAT
-614 KYQTLLDSNQ
+614 KYQTLLDSNT

-637 EATVNGISYGGFAG
+637 KATVNDISYSGFAG
-651 NTPIGVVTVGYSGGE
+651 DTPIGVVTVGYSGGE
-666 RRIQNVAAGEISD
+666 RRIQNVAAGEISK

-692 ITEGLSKQIS
+692 ITEDLSKQIN

-813 SGLTANPSNG
+813 SGLTTDPSNG

-835 TAGDIATAINNS
+835 TAGDIAAAINNS

-913 TPVVNMT
+913 KPVVNMT
-920 TAVAVPAT
+920 TKAAAPAS
-928 NNATEP
+928 NNNDAPT
-934 ATALDI
+934 TALDI

-955 TLNKEDVATNPMT
+955 TLNKENVATNPMT
-968 NGASNPVNTQL
+968 NGASNPVNAQL
-979 VNLTENSVNPNSA
+979 VNLTGDSVNPNSA

-1010 NGYKDVVKNANQVDF
+1010 NGYKDVVKNANQVNF

-1045 VDVNAQAVSNKSQLP
+1045 VDVNAQAVTNQSQLP

-1126 TYNVGDMTIG
+1126 TYNVGDMTID

-1155 APADAAKVY
+1155 VPADAAKVY

-1225 GYVGT
+1225 AYVGT

-1315 TPQTNA
+1315 TPKTNA

-1335 VTTEVVEGKIVA
+1335 VTTEVVNGNIVA
-1347 KTSPLTNDTMTG
+1347 KTSSLINDATTG
-1359 KVNTPNSP
+1359 KVN
-1367 TSLATAGDIA
+1367 A
-1377 TAINNSGFIATASG
+1377 
-1391 NQTGAKEQLIKAGE
+1391 
-1405 KVTLDAGKNLTVVQE
+1405 
-1420 DGKFSFA
+1420 
-1427 TADDVNFNNVN
+1427 
-1438 THTLS
+1438 
-1443 VGNSQT
+1443 
-1449 TPVVNMTTAV
+1449 
-1459 AVPATNNATEPAT
+1459 
-1472 ALDIKSSDGK
+1472 
-1482 PTQIT
+1482 
-1487 GVGSTLNKEDVATNP
+1487 
-1502 MTNGASNPVN
+1502 
-1512 TQLVNLT
+1512 
-1519 ENSVNPNSAATVG
+1519 
-1532 DLQNMGWLVSATEG
+1532 
-1546 NGYKDV
+1546 
-1552 VKNANQVDFKG
+1552 
-1563 TGLATVKGETVGN
+1563 
-1576 IRTITVDVNA
+1576 
-1586 QAVSNKSQ
+1586 
-1594 LPVVY
+1594 
-1599 TKADG
+1599 
-1604 TKVVKDPVSG
+1604 
-1614 NFYVANADGTPDTKQ
+1614 
-1629 QVAVGDVITSMNNG
+1629 
-1643 DNSTTAPTT
+1643 
-1652 LANVKGSLKPT
+1652 
-1663 YNVGDMTI
+1663 
-1671 GQDGKPT
+1671 
-1678 QVAATAP
+1678 
-1685 TKSETLAPA
+1685 
-1694 DAAKVYNH
+1694 
-1702 AATVGDVLNA
+1702 
-1712 GWNLQ
+1712 
-1717 NNGDAKDF
+1717 
-1725 VKPYDTVNFVNGT
+1725 
-1738 GTTAVVTT
+1738 
-1746 SADGKTS
+1746 
-1753 EIRIDSPMGYVGT
+1753 
-1766 DGKTVDANGKPNTA
+1766 
-1780 TNSVSLVGKDDTKP
+1780 
-1794 VALKNVSSGL
+1794 
-1804 VDNST
+1804 
-1809 GDAVKLADAAGT
+1809 
-1821 TLTNAVNVGDL
+1821 
-1832 KQAAAAATTKVDGDS
+1832 
-1847 GVSVT
+1847 
-1852 PQTNADGS
+1852 
-1860 TTYTVAAKTDGVT
+1860 
-1873 TEVVEG
+1873 
-1879 KIVAKTSPLTNDTMT
+1879 
-1894 GKVNTPNSPTSLATA
+1894 PNSPTSLATA

-1923 TAQGD
+1923 TAQGE

-2071 TDPTTGKID
+2071 TDPTTGKIN

-2123 ETVANAINQ
+2123 KTVANAINQ

-2197 NVVINKDGINAGNT
+2197 NVVINQDGINAGNT

-2266 NGSVN
+2266 NGSINNINGSVN
-2271 NIVNNVNNIHNIL
+2271 NIISNVNNIHNIL

-2313 NEGIKYLHVND
+2313 AEGIKYFHVNN
-2324 ETAGTNYG
+2324 EKAGTDFEH
-2332 SDGTTTHDSNANGA
+2332 DGKTTHDSNAKGA
-2346 YAAAIGYDANA
+2346 YATAIGYDANA

-2559 SNADAPVQSN
+2559 SNVDAPVQSN
-2569 GGSQTNHVTLV
+2569 GGSPTNHVTLV

-2691 ATIGAGYQW
+2691 AIIGAGYQW

>member
-197 SASQATGEKSKPA
+197 SASQATGKVSALE

-238 NAYVGLDDGVQKT
+238 NAYVGLDKDVAKE
-251 NNDDVDGGVAIGR
+251 NNDDVNGGVAIGR
-264 RARATK
+264 RARVTK
-270 QYATAMGSWAQATEN
+270 KYATAI
-285 HATAMGSYAQATGK
+285 GSYAQAK
-299 HATSMGSYAQA
+299 
-310 TGAQSIAI
+310 GAQSIAI
-318 GGSSGTIY
+318 GGSSSDMY

-354 EANATAQDSIA
+354 EANATATDSIA
-365 MGTKSKATVVNALAI
+365 MGTKSKATAVNALAI

-394 GDGAKVQSTALTQA
+394 GVGNRVS
-408 TINALNTAQTAY
+408 
-420 DNAVKA
+420 
-426 GGSSPNDE
+426 
-434 QAKTIATAKTALDTA
+434 
-449 KTNYTTAAGLAKN
+449 
-462 SIAIGKGAQAT
+462 
-473 GTQSISIGTG
+473 GTH
-483 NKVTG
+483 
-488 NSSGAYGDPSEVRGN
+488 SGAYGDPSEVRGN

-511 NIVNTATSDSFILGN
+511 NIVNSATLDAFILGN
-526 QNGMGTLGQYDGNG
+526 QNGMGTLGQYDANG
-540 KLTLGSGTGATDA
+540 KLTLGSGTGTTSA
-553 SHSVS
+553 SNSVS
-558 LGNRNHI
+558 LGNRNYI
-565 DTKDTFVLGSGINTT
+565 NTDDTFVLGSGINTT
-580 GTGSSLKSI
+580 GTGRSLASI
-589 GSTVANSVYLGKDSS
+589 DSTVANSVYLGKDSS
-604 ANGNE
+604 ANGNK
-609 NADAL
+609 NADAT
-614 KYQTLLDSNQ
+614 KYQTLLDSNE
-624 QGKTTTGGMAKVD
+624 QGKTTTGGMAIVD
-637 EATVNGISYGGFAG
+637 KATVNGISYGGFAG

-666 RRIQNVAAGEISD
+666 RRIQNVAAGEISE

-730 GTSTPNTTGSNTQPT
+730 GTSTPNTTGSNTQPA
-745 STSNTVGDAITAL
+745 STSHTVGDAITAL

-768 KDNVGDTQG
+768 KDNGGNTQG
-777 VVTPGESVQFINGKG
+777 VVTPGESVQFINGTG

-878 LTVVQED
+878 LTVVQKD

-920 TAVAVPAT
+920 TAVAVPAS
-928 NNATEP
+928 NNATKP

-955 TLNKEDVATNPMT
+955 TLNKDNVETKPMT

-1038 GNIRTIT
+1038 DNIRTIT

-1126 TYNVGDMTIG
+1126 TYNVGDMTI
-1136 QDGKPTQVAATAPT
+1136 D
-1150 KSETL
+1150 
-1155 APADAAKVY
+1155 
-1164 NHAATVGDVLNA
+1164 
-1176 GWNLQNNG
+1176 
-1184 DAKDFVKPYD
+1184 
-1194 TVNFVNGTG
+1194 
-1203 TTAVVTTSADGKTSE
+1203 
-1218 IRIDSPM
+1218 
-1225 GYVGT
+1225 
-1230 DGKTVDANG
+1230 
-1239 KPNTATNSVS
+1239 
-1249 LVGKDDTKPV
+1249 
-1259 ALKNVSSGLVDNS
+1259 
-1272 TGDAVKLADAAGTT
+1272 
-1286 LTNAV
+1286 
-1291 NVGDLKQAA
+1291 
-1300 AAATTKVDGDSGVSV
+1300 
-1315 TPQTNA
+1315 
-1321 DGSTTYTV
+1321 
-1329 AAKTDG
+1329 
-1335 VTTEVVEGKIVA
+1335 
-1347 KTSPLTNDTMTG
+1347 
-1359 KVNTPNSP
+1359 
-1367 TSLATAGDIA
+1367 
-1377 TAINNSGFIATASG
+1377 
-1391 NQTGAKEQLIKAGE
+1391 
-1405 KVTLDAGKNLTVVQE
+1405 
-1420 DGKFSFA
+1420 
-1427 TADDVNFNNVN
+1427 
-1438 THTLS
+1438 
-1443 VGNSQT
+1443 
-1449 TPVVNMTTAV
+1449 
-1459 AVPATNNATEPAT
+1459 
-1472 ALDIKSSDGK
+1472 
-1482 PTQIT
+1482 
-1487 GVGSTLNKEDVATNP
+1487 
-1502 MTNGASNPVN
+1502 
-1512 TQLVNLT
+1512 
-1519 ENSVNPNSAATVG
+1519 
-1532 DLQNMGWLVSATEG
+1532 
-1546 NGYKDV
+1546 
-1552 VKNANQVDFKG
+1552 
-1563 TGLATVKGETVGN
+1563 
-1576 IRTITVDVNA
+1576 
-1586 QAVSNKSQ
+1586 
-1594 LPVVY
+1594 
-1599 TKADG
+1599 
-1604 TKVVKDPVSG
+1604 
-1614 NFYVANADGTPDTKQ
+1614 
-1629 QVAVGDVITSMNNG
+1629 
-1643 DNSTTAPTT
+1643 
-1652 LANVKGSLKPT
+1652 
-1663 YNVGDMTI
+1663 
-1671 GQDGKPT
+1671 QDGKPT

-2266 NGSVN
+2266 NGNVN
-2271 NIVNNVNNIHNIL
+2271 NIINNVNNIHNIL

-2406 TKVVDGSYAFG
+2406 TEVVDGSYAFG

-2465 ADAGYNLTT
+2465 ANAGYNLTT

-2545 QTTSKVISSLPLQY
+2545 QTTSKVINSLPLQY
-2559 SNADAPVQSN
+2559 SNVNAPVQSN
-2569 GGSQTNHVTLV
+2569 GGSPTNHVTLV